1 MPVYEYSDSD
11 NNFFS
16 AETTDIQR
24 PEPKFGDEKLP
35 TWTEAL
41 NPFSEN
47 KVLSDVRDASF
58 RTDNTLGSYLAFT
71 SFNHFE
77 DVEGYNPFENEDE
90 LSGYE
95 GYADKFIHSGSPQE
109 TIAIKERINREIQDR
124 KLNTEAGGAGII
136 TSGIMSLL
144 DPVNWAA
151 MSLPFGTM
159 VRGGSIASTAGKFAL
174 ANAAGGTITE
184 AVLSS
189 TQQTRTVEES
199 LFNIGADAV
208 IGGILGSAA
217 QLVKNR
223 GKLGDSFKN
232 DLLGEQQI
240 QPQNIPN
247 NIPGDRSIGAAE
259 VFDTTLEQE
268 AMRGPSFI
276 NKTTSVSPTGRLGQ
290 SPSKASRQYNQQLA
304 ENNFTYEKNIEG
316 IATPAAV
323 ETKVRGYEALIYK
336 QVESTNDHFIAF
348 KKSGGIFNDKKLNYI
363 EFSEQVGDAMRNGDR
378 HAIPEIAEAARS
390 IRPIVES
397 TRDIMIELGILDKN
411 VKVSTAESYFPRIYK
426 FDKIISDRTKF
437 KKILADYLEETNQI
451 AVNKAQGSL
460 DKAVAGIERAENAR
474 PAADKL
480 GAEIREA
487 ESWSGKKTELL
498 SEVDKNI
505 RLIGEKQAVADELN
519 TLKGLDKQTKKQAK
533 RQSQL
538 ERKLSAIDS
547 AEQTLPKLQRHLE
560 ILDKPRQFR
569 NEHARLSRH
578 ANSLTRFDRRRQAA
592 MRRMEPMDREGLEA
606 AADDIINK
614 IIGAPS
620 GIVSRELIPDGLTK
634 HAGFTKAR
642 TLNIPDERIKD
653 FLESDVNYVMENY
666 IRQVAPEIELTK
678 QFGRVDMA
686 DQIKAITDDYSRMIS
701 EFRHPKRESIE
712 KKLAS
717 AKFDKDKA
725 KFAKQLDKIS
735 KEESKSR
742 AKLEK
747 RRDAD
752 LRDIRAMRDRL
763 LGTYGAPKD
772 PASFFVRAGRV
783 ARHVNFLRLLGGM
796 TLSSL
801 PDMARPIMQH
811 GLRSSLKPLGKMLTN
826 ISAMRIAKADL
837 REMGIGLEYVLSS
850 RSKAFADL
858 SDPYSRRSFLERGL
872 TWSSQKFGNLTL
884 MNQYTDV
891 MKMWTGLIT
900 QSKVLNA
907 AKAVAGGKKLSKKE
921 ITKLAHIGIDESML
935 HRIAEQYSRHGED
948 LDGLLTGHSHLWDDR
963 VVREAFQSA
972 ILKDVRTTVIT
983 PGIGDTPLMMSSE
996 LGKIVMQ
1003 FKTFF
1008 FATHNRALVSGIQS
1022 GDASFYYGALLQVG
1036 LGALVYVLKSML
1048 AGRDIN
1054 TEPAN
1059 LVKEGLDWSGMMGW
1073 LGEPNNVLE
1082 NLSGGTYGMSAL
1094 FGAPP
1099 ASRYQSRNGIGAL
1112 LGPTFDLGG
1121 DIKNITA
1128 GVLNG
1133 EFGDREVRSS
1143 RKLLPFQNL
1152 LYLAPLLNQVEDQ
1165 LK

>member
-1 MPVYEYSDSD
+1 MPIYEMEPERILPADVSAIQQPEPVYGD
-11 NNFFS
+11 N
-16 AETTDIQR
+16 
-24 PEPKFGDEKLP
+24 EKP
-35 TWTEAL
+35 SWYAPL
-41 NPFSEN
+41 NPLDDSNET
-47 KVLSDVRDASF
+47 KRLRDAAF
-58 RTDNTLGSYLAFT
+58 RIDNSVGSLIAT
-71 SFNHFE
+71 IPFNQFE
-77 DVEGYNPFENEDE
+77 AVEGYNPFEDDNT
-90 LSGYE
+90 LAGYE
-95 GYADKFIHSGSPQE
+95 DYADAFIHSQSPLE
-109 TIAIKERINREIQDR
+109 TSAIKQRIDRQIQDR
-124 KLNTEAGGAGII
+124 TLLAEAGGAGF
-136 TSGIMSLL
+136 TSSLAMGVI
-144 DPVNWAA
+144 DPINVAA
-151 MSLPFGTM
+151 TFIPGGLA
-159 VRGGSIASTAGKFAL
+159 VRGGSVARTAGTLAL
-174 ANAAGGTITE
+174 SNAGAG
-184 AVLSS
+184 VLSETALS
-189 TQQTRTVEES
+189 ATQETRTLTES
-199 LFNIGADAV
+199 ALNVTFDATL
-208 IGGILGSAA
+208 GGVMGSAI

-223 GKLGDSFKN
+223 GALAAKFRN
-232 DLLGEQQI
+232 DVIGEQQT

-247 NIPGDRSIGAAE
+247 NILGDRSIGAAE

-268 AMRGPSFI
+268 AIKGPSFV
-276 NKTTSVSPTGRLGQ
+276 NRTMNVSPVGRVAQ
-290 SPSKASRQYNQQLA
+290 SPSKIARQVNQQLA
-304 ENNFTYEKNIEG
+304 ENNFTYAKNEEG
-316 IATPAAV
+316 IASFGAV
-323 ETKVRGYEALIYK
+323 ETAVRRFDALVYK
-336 QVESTNDHFIAF
+336 QVESTRDYYKQYKQAART
-348 KKSGGIFNDKKLNYI
+348 GGDTRMSHI
-363 EFSEQVGDAMRNGDR
+363 EFSEAVGDAMRNGDQ
-378 HAIPEIAEAARS
+378 HAIPQVAEAARA
-390 IRPIVES
+390 IRPIVEQ
-397 TRDIMIELGILDKN
+397 TKNHMVELGILREG
-411 VKVSTAESYFPRIYK
+411 VKVTTAESYFPRIYK
-426 FDKIISDRTKF
+426 FDKILSDRSEF
-437 KKILADYLEETNQI
+437 KKVIADWLGETNQI

-474 PAADKL
+474 PAAEKL

-505 RLIGEKQAVADELN
+505 RLIGEKQAVTDELSA
-519 TLKGLDKQTKKQAK
+519 LRGLEKQTKKQAK
-533 RQSQL
+533 RQAQL

-592 MRRMEPMDREGLEA
+592 MRRMEPMAREELEA

-614 IIGAPS
+614 IIGAPA
-620 GIVSRELIPDGLTK
+620 GIVPGELIPDGLTK

-678 QFGRVDMA
+678 RFGRVDM
-686 DQIKAITDDYSRMIS
+686 DGQIKAITEDYNRLIS
-701 EFRHPKRESIE
+701 EAATPKE
-712 KKLAS
+712 
-717 AKFDKDKA
+717 
-725 KFAKQLDKIS
+725 
-735 KEESKSR
+735 R

-796 TLSSL
+796 TISSL

-811 GLRSSLKPLGKMLTN
+811 GLRSALKPLGKMMTD
-826 ISAMRIAKADL
+826 ISKMRIAKADL
-837 REMGIGLEYVLSS
+837 REMGIGLEYALSS
-850 RSKAFADL
+850 RSKVIADL
-858 SDPYSRRSFLERGL
+858 NDPYSRRSFLERGL
-872 TWSSQKFGNLTL
+872 EWSSQKFGNFTL
-884 MNQYTDV
+884 MNQYTDT
-891 MKMWTGLIT
+891 MKMWSGLIT

-907 AKAVAGGKKLSKKE
+907 ANAVAGGKKLSKKE

-935 HRIAEQYSRHGED
+935 HRIADQYSRHGED
-948 LDGLLTGHSHLWDDR
+948 LDGMLTGHSHLWDDR
-963 VVREAFQSA
+963 VVREVFQSA

-1036 LGALVYVLKSML
+1036 LGSLVYVLKSMM
-1048 AGRDIN
+1048 AGREIN
-1054 TEPAN
+1054 TDPAN

-1082 NLSGGTYGMSAL
+1082 NLSGGTYGMSAM
-1094 FGAPP
+1094 FGGPP

-1133 EFGDREVRSS
+1133 EFDDREVRSV

-1152 LYLAPLLNQVEDQ
+1152 FYLAPLLNQVEEQ
-1165 LK
+1165 MK

>member
-1 MPVYEYSDSD
+1 MPIYEMEPERILSADVNAIQQPEPVYGD
-11 NNFFS
+11 N
-16 AETTDIQR
+16 
-24 PEPKFGDEKLP
+24 EKP
-35 TWTEAL
+35 SWYAPL
-41 NPFSEN
+41 NPLDDSNET
-47 KVLSDVRDASF
+47 KRLRDAAF
-58 RTDNTLGSYLAFT
+58 RIDNSVGSLIAT
-71 SFNHFE
+71 IPFNQFE
-77 DVEGYNPFENEDE
+77 AVEGYNPFEDDNT
-90 LSGYE
+90 LAGYE
-95 GYADKFIHSGSPQE
+95 DYADAFIHSQSPLE
-109 TIAIKERINREIQDR
+109 TSAIKQRIDRQIQDR
-124 KLNTEAGGAGII
+124 TLLAEAGGAGF
-136 TSGIMSLL
+136 TSSLAMGVI
-144 DPVNWAA
+144 DPINVAA
-151 MSLPFGTM
+151 TFIPGGLA
-159 VRGGSIASTAGKFAL
+159 VRGGSVARTAGTLAL
-174 ANAAGGTITE
+174 SNAAAG
-184 AVLSS
+184 VLSETALS
-189 TQQTRTVEES
+189 ATQETRTLTES
-199 LFNIGADAV
+199 ALNVTFDATL
-208 IGGILGSAA
+208 GGVMGSAI

-223 GKLGDSFKN
+223 GALAAKFRN
-232 DLLGEQQI
+232 DVIGEQQT

-268 AMRGPSFI
+268 AIKGPSFV
-276 NKTTSVSPTGRLGQ
+276 NRTMNVSPVGRVAQ
-290 SPSKASRQYNQQLA
+290 SPSKIARQVNQQLA
-304 ENNFTYEKNIEG
+304 ENNFTYAKNEEG
-316 IATPAAV
+316 IASFGAV
-323 ETKVRGYEALIYK
+323 ETAVRRFDALVYK
-336 QVESTNDHFIAF
+336 QVESTRDYYKQYKQAART
-348 KKSGGIFNDKKLNYI
+348 GGDTRMSHI
-363 EFSEQVGDAMRNGDR
+363 EFSEAVGDAMRNGDQ
-378 HAIPEIAEAARS
+378 HAIPQVAEAARA
-390 IRPIVES
+390 IRPIVEQ
-397 TRDIMIELGILDKN
+397 TKDHMVELGILREG
-411 VKVSTAESYFPRIYK
+411 VKVTTAESYFPRIYK
-426 FDKIISDRTKF
+426 FDKILSDRSEF
-437 KKILADYLEETNQI
+437 KKVIADWLGETNQI

-505 RLIGEKQAVADELN
+505 RLIGEKQAVTDELSA
-519 TLKGLDKQTKKQAK
+519 LRGLEKQTKKQAK
-533 RQSQL
+533 RQAQL

-592 MRRMEPMDREGLEA
+592 MRRMEPMAREELEA

-614 IIGAPS
+614 IIGAPA
-620 GIVSRELIPDGLTK
+620 GIVPGELIPDGLTK

-678 QFGRVDMA
+678 RFGRVDM
-686 DQIKAITDDYSRMIS
+686 DGQIKAITEDYNRLIS
-701 EFRHPKRESIE
+701 E
-712 KKLAS
+712 A
-717 AKFDKDKA
+717 AT
-725 KFAKQLDKIS
+725 S
-735 KEESKSR
+735 KER

-772 PASFFVRAGRV
+772 PASFFIRAGRV

-796 TLSSL
+796 TISSL

-811 GLRSSLKPLGKMLTN
+811 GLRSALKPLGKMMTD
-826 ISAMRIAKADL
+826 ISKMRIAKADL
-837 REMGIGLEYVLSS
+837 REMGIGLEYALSS
-850 RSKAFADL
+850 RSKVIADL
-858 SDPYSRRSFLERGL
+858 NDPYSRRSFLERGL
-872 TWSSQKFGNLTL
+872 EWSSQKFGNFTL
-884 MNQYTDV
+884 MNQYTDT
-891 MKMWTGLIT
+891 MKMWSGLIT

-935 HRIAEQYSRHGED
+935 HRIADQYSRHGED
-948 LDGLLTGHSHLWDDR
+948 LDGLLTGHSHMWDDR

-1036 LGALVYVLKSML
+1036 LGSLVYVLKSMM
-1048 AGRDIN
+1048 AGREIN
-1054 TEPAN
+1054 IDPAN

-1082 NLSGGTYGMSAL
+1082 NLSGGTYGMSAM
-1094 FGAPP
+1094 FGGPP

-1133 EFGDREVRSS
+1133 EFDDREVRSV

-1152 LYLAPLLNQVEDQ
+1152 FYLAPLLNQVEEQ
-1165 LK
+1165 MK

>member
-1 MPVYEYSDSD
+1 MPIYEMEPERILPADVNAIQQPEAVYGD
-11 NNFFS
+11 N
-16 AETTDIQR
+16 
-24 PEPKFGDEKLP
+24 EKP
-35 TWTEAL
+35 SWYAPL
-41 NPFSEN
+41 NPLDDSNET
-47 KVLSDVRDASF
+47 KRLRDAAF
-58 RTDNTLGSYLAFT
+58 RIDNSVGSLIAT
-71 SFNHFE
+71 IPFNQFE
-77 DVEGYNPFENEDE
+77 AVEGYNPFENDNT
-90 LSGYE
+90 LAGYE
-95 GYADKFIHSGSPQE
+95 DYADAFIHSQSPLE
-109 TIAIKERINREIQDR
+109 TSAIKQRIDRQIQDR
-124 KLNTEAGGAGII
+124 TLLAEAGGAGF
-136 TSGIMSLL
+136 TSSLAMGVI
-144 DPVNWAA
+144 DPINVAA
-151 MSLPFGTM
+151 TFIPGGLA
-159 VRGGSIASTAGKFAL
+159 VRGGSVARTAGTLAL
-174 ANAAGGTITE
+174 SNAAAG
-184 AVLSS
+184 VLSETALS
-189 TQQTRTVEES
+189 ATQETRTLTES
-199 LFNIGADAV
+199 ALNVAFDATL
-208 IGGILGSAA
+208 GGVMGSAI

-223 GKLGDSFKN
+223 GALVAKFRN
-232 DLLGEQQI
+232 DVIGEQQT

-268 AMRGPSFI
+268 AIKGPSFV
-276 NKTTSVSPTGRLGQ
+276 NRTMNVSPVGRVAQ
-290 SPSKASRQYNQQLA
+290 SPSKIARQVNQQLA
-304 ENNFTYEKNIEG
+304 ENNFTYAKNEEG
-316 IATPAAV
+316 IASFGAV
-323 ETKVRGYEALIYK
+323 ETAVRRFDSLIYK
-336 QVESTNDHFIAF
+336 QVESTRDYYKQYKQAART
-348 KKSGGIFNDKKLNYI
+348 GGDTRMSHI
-363 EFSEQVGDAMRNGDR
+363 EFSEAVGDAMRNGDQ
-378 HAIPEIAEAARS
+378 HAIPQVAEAARA
-390 IRPIVES
+390 IRPIFEQTKDV
-397 TRDIMIELGILDKN
+397 MVELGILREG
-411 VKVSTAESYFPRIYK
+411 VKVTTAESYFPRMFK
-426 FDKIISDRTKF
+426 FDMITSNRTKL
-437 KKILADYLEETNQI
+437 KTELSTWISEVNTAT
-451 AVNKAQGSL
+451 VNKAQGSL

-498 SEVDKNI
+498 SEVDKNV
-505 RLIGEKQAVADELN
+505 RLIGEKQAVADELSA
-519 TLKGLDKQTKKQAK
+519 LRGLDKQTKKQAK
-533 RQSQL
+533 RQAQL

-592 MRRMEPMDREGLEA
+592 MRRMTPLEKEEADA

-614 IIGAPS
+614 IIGAPA

-678 QFGRVDMA
+678 RFGRVDM
-686 DQIKAITDDYSRMIS
+686 DGQIKAITEDYNRLIS
-701 EFRHPKRESIE
+701 EAATPKE
-712 KKLAS
+712 
-717 AKFDKDKA
+717 
-725 KFAKQLDKIS
+725 
-735 KEESKSR
+735 R

-747 RRDAD
+747 RREAD

-796 TLSSL
+796 TISSL

-811 GLRSSLKPLGKMLTN
+811 GLRSSLKSLGKMLTD
-826 ISAMRIAKADL
+826 ISAQRIAKADL
-837 REMGIGLEYVLSS
+837 REMGIGLEYALSS
-850 RSKAFADL
+850 RSKVIADL
-858 SDPYSRRSFLERGL
+858 NDPYSRRTFLERGL
-872 TWSSQKFGNLTL
+872 EWSSQKFGNFTL
-884 MNQYTDV
+884 MNQYTDT
-891 MKMWTGLIT
+891 MKMWSGVTT

-907 AKAVAGGKKLSKKE
+907 ANRVAGGKKLSKKE

-935 HRIAEQYSRHGED
+935 RRIAEQYSRHGED
-948 LDGLLTGHSHLWDDR
+948 LGGMLTGHSHLWDDR
-963 VVREAFQSA
+963 VVREAFQNA
-972 ILKDVRTTVIT
+972 VLKDVRTTVIT

-1036 LGALVYVLKSML
+1036 LGSLVYVLKSMM
-1048 AGRDIN
+1048 AGREIN
-1054 TEPAN
+1054 TDPAN

-1082 NLSGGTYGMSAL
+1082 NLSGGTYGMSAM
-1094 FGAPP
+1094 FGGPP

-1133 EFGDREVRSS
+1133 EFDDREVRSV

-1152 LYLAPLLNQVEDQ
+1152 FYLAPLLNQVEEQ
-1165 LK
+1165 MK

>member
-1 MPVYEYSDSD
+1 MPIYEMEPERILPADVNAMQQPEPVYG
-11 NNFFS
+11 NN
-16 AETTDIQR
+16 
-24 PEPKFGDEKLP
+24 EKP
-35 TWTEAL
+35 SWYAPL
-41 NPFSEN
+41 NPLDDSNET
-47 KVLSDVRDASF
+47 KRLRDAAF
-58 RTDNTLGSYLAFT
+58 RIDNSVGSLIAT
-71 SFNHFE
+71 IPFNQFE
-77 DVEGYNPFENEDE
+77 AVEGYNPFEDDNT
-90 LSGYE
+90 LAGYE
-95 GYADKFIHSGSPQE
+95 DYADAFIHSQSPLE
-109 TIAIKERINREIQDR
+109 TSAIKQRIDRQIQDR
-124 KLNTEAGGAGII
+124 TLLAEAGGAGF
-136 TSGIMSLL
+136 TSSLAMGVI
-144 DPVNWAA
+144 DPINVAA
-151 MSLPFGTM
+151 TFIPGGLA
-159 VRGGSIASTAGKFAL
+159 VRGGSVARTAGTLAL
-174 ANAAGGTITE
+174 SNAGAG
-184 AVLSS
+184 VLSETALS
-189 TQQTRTVEES
+189 ATQETRTLTES
-199 LFNIGADAV
+199 ALNVTFDATL
-208 IGGILGSAA
+208 GGVMGSAI

-223 GKLGDSFKN
+223 GALAAKFRN
-232 DLLGEQQI
+232 DVIGEQQT

-268 AMRGPSFI
+268 AIKGPSFV
-276 NKTTSVSPTGRLGQ
+276 NRTMNVSPVGRVAQ
-290 SPSKASRQYNQQLA
+290 SPSKIARQVNQQLA
-304 ENNFTYEKNIEG
+304 ENNFTYAKNEEG
-316 IATPAAV
+316 IASFGAV
-323 ETKVRGYEALIYK
+323 ETAVRRFDALVYK
-336 QVESTNDHFIAF
+336 QVESTRDYYKQYKQAART
-348 KKSGGIFNDKKLNYI
+348 GGDTRMNHI
-363 EFSEQVGDAMRNGDR
+363 EFSEAVGDAMRNGDQ
-378 HAIPEIAEAARS
+378 HAIPQVAEAARA
-390 IRPIVES
+390 IRPIVEQ
-397 TRDIMIELGILDKN
+397 TKNHMVELGILREG
-411 VKVSTAESYFPRIYK
+411 VKVTTAESYFPRIYK
-426 FDKIISDRTKF
+426 FDKILSDRSEF
-437 KKILADYLEETNQI
+437 KKVIADWLGETNQI

-474 PAADKL
+474 PAAEKL

-505 RLIGEKQAVADELN
+505 RLIGEKQAVADELSA
-519 TLKGLDKQTKKQAK
+519 LRGLDKQTKKQAK
-533 RQSQL
+533 RQAQL

-614 IIGAPS
+614 IIGAPA
-620 GIVSRELIPDGLTK
+620 GIVPGELIPDGLTK

-678 QFGRVDMA
+678 RFGRVDM
-686 DQIKAITDDYSRMIS
+686 DGQIKAITEDYNRLIS
-701 EFRHPKRESIE
+701 EAATPKE
-712 KKLAS
+712 
-717 AKFDKDKA
+717 
-725 KFAKQLDKIS
+725 
-735 KEESKSR
+735 R

-772 PASFFVRAGRV
+772 PSSFFVRAGRV

-796 TLSSL
+796 TISSL

-811 GLRSSLKPLGKMLTN
+811 GLRSALKPLGKMMTD
-826 ISAMRIAKADL
+826 ISKMRIAKADL
-837 REMGIGLEYVLSS
+837 REMGIGLEYALSS
-850 RSKAFADL
+850 RSKVIADL
-858 SDPYSRRSFLERGL
+858 NDPYSRRSFLERGL
-872 TWSSQKFGNLTL
+872 EWSSQKFGNFTL
-884 MNQYTDV
+884 MNQYTDT
-891 MKMWTGLIT
+891 MKMWSGLIT

-907 AKAVAGGKKLSKKE
+907 ANAIAGGKKLSKKE

-935 HRIAEQYSRHGED
+935 HRIADQYSRHGED

-1036 LGALVYVLKSML
+1036 LGSLVYVLKSMM
-1048 AGRDIN
+1048 AGREIN
-1054 TEPAN
+1054 TDPAN

-1082 NLSGGTYGMSAL
+1082 NLSGGTYGMSAM
-1094 FGAPP
+1094 FGGPP

-1133 EFGDREVRSS
+1133 EFDDREVRSV

-1152 LYLAPLLNQVEDQ
+1152 FYLAPLLNQVEDQ

>member
-1 MPVYEYSDSD
+1 MPIYEMEPERILPADVSAIQQPEPVYGD
-11 NNFFS
+11 N
-16 AETTDIQR
+16 
-24 PEPKFGDEKLP
+24 EKP
-35 TWTEAL
+35 SWYAPL
-41 NPFSEN
+41 NPLDDSNET
-47 KVLSDVRDASF
+47 KRLRDAAF
-58 RTDNTLGSYLAFT
+58 RIDNSVGSLIAT
-71 SFNHFE
+71 IPFNQFE
-77 DVEGYNPFENEDE
+77 AVEGYNPFEDDNT
-90 LSGYE
+90 LAGYE
-95 GYADKFIHSGSPQE
+95 DYADAFIHSQSPLE
-109 TIAIKERINREIQDR
+109 TSAIKQRIDRQIQDR
-124 KLNTEAGGAGII
+124 KLLAEAGGAGF
-136 TSGIMSLL
+136 TSSLAMGVI
-144 DPVNWAA
+144 DPINVAA
-151 MSLPFGTM
+151 TFIPGGLA
-159 VRGGSIASTAGKFAL
+159 VRGGSVARTAGTLAL
-174 ANAAGGTITE
+174 SNAGAG
-184 AVLSS
+184 VLSETALS
-189 TQQTRTVEES
+189 ATQETRTLTES
-199 LFNIGADAV
+199 ALNVTFDATL
-208 IGGILGSAA
+208 GGVMGSAI

-223 GKLGDSFKN
+223 GALAAKFRN
-232 DLLGEQQI
+232 DVIGEQQT

-268 AMRGPSFI
+268 TIKGPSFV
-276 NKTTSVSPTGRLGQ
+276 NRTMNVSPVGRVAQ
-290 SPSKASRQYNQQLA
+290 SPSKIARQVNQQLA
-304 ENNFTYEKNIEG
+304 ENNFTYAKNEEG
-316 IATPAAV
+316 IASFGAV
-323 ETKVRGYEALIYK
+323 ETAVRRFDALVYK
-336 QVESTNDHFIAF
+336 QVESTRDYYKQYKQAART
-348 KKSGGIFNDKKLNYI
+348 GGDTRMSHI
-363 EFSEQVGDAMRNGDR
+363 EFSEAVGDAMRNGDQ
-378 HAIPEIAEAARS
+378 HAIPQVAEAARA
-390 IRPIVES
+390 IRPIVEQ
-397 TRDIMIELGILDKN
+397 TKNHMVELGILREG
-411 VKVSTAESYFPRIYK
+411 VKVTTAESYFPRIYK
-426 FDKIISDRTKF
+426 FDKILSDRSEF
-437 KKILADYLEETNQI
+437 KKVIADWLGETNQI

-474 PAADKL
+474 PAAEKL

-505 RLIGEKQAVADELN
+505 RLIGEKQAVADELSA
-519 TLKGLDKQTKKQAK
+519 LRRLDKQTKKQAK
-533 RQSQL
+533 RQAQL

-569 NEHARLSRH
+569 NEHARLSRY

-614 IIGAPS
+614 IIGAPA
-620 GIVSRELIPDGLTK
+620 GIVPGELIPDGLTK

-678 QFGRVDMA
+678 RFGRVDM
-686 DQIKAITDDYSRMIS
+686 DGQIKAITEDYNRLIS
-701 EFRHPKRESIE
+701 EAATPKE
-712 KKLAS
+712 
-717 AKFDKDKA
+717 
-725 KFAKQLDKIS
+725 
-735 KEESKSR
+735 R

-747 RRDAD
+747 RREAD

-796 TLSSL
+796 TISSL

-811 GLRSSLKPLGKMLTN
+811 GLRSALKPLGKMMTD
-826 ISAMRIAKADL
+826 ISKMRIAKADL
-837 REMGIGLEYVLSS
+837 REMGIGLEYALSS
-850 RSKAFADL
+850 RSKVIADL
-858 SDPYSRRSFLERGL
+858 NDPYSRRSFLERRL
-872 TWSSQKFGNLTL
+872 EWSSQKFGNFTL
-884 MNQYTDV
+884 MNQYTDS
-891 MKMWTGLIT
+891 MKMWSGLIT

-907 AKAVAGGKKLSKKE
+907 ANAVAGGKKLSKKE
-921 ITKLAHIGIDESML
+921 VTKLAHIGIDESML
-935 HRIAEQYSRHGED
+935 HRIADQYSRHGED

-963 VVREAFQSA
+963 VVLEAFQSA
-972 ILKDVRTTVIT
+972 ILKDIRTTVIT

-1036 LGALVYVLKSML
+1036 LGSLVYVLKSMM
-1048 AGRDIN
+1048 AGREIN
-1054 TEPAN
+1054 SDPAN

-1082 NLSGGTYGMSAL
+1082 NLSGGTYGMSTM
-1094 FGAPP
+1094 FGGPP

-1133 EFGDREVRSS
+1133 EFDDREVRSV

-1152 LYLAPLLNQVEDQ
+1152 FYLAPLLNQVEEQ
-1165 LK
+1165 MK

>member
-1 MPVYEYSDSD
+1 
-11 NNFFS
+11 
-16 AETTDIQR
+16 
-24 PEPKFGDEKLP
+24 
-35 TWTEAL
+35 L
-41 NPFSEN
+41 NVAF
-47 KVLSDVRDASF
+47 DA
-58 RTDNTLGSYLAFT
+58 TLGG
-71 SFNHFE
+71 
-77 DVEGYNPFENEDE
+77 V
-90 LSGYE
+90 
-95 GYADKFIHSGSPQE
+95 
-109 TIAIKERINREIQDR
+109 
-124 KLNTEAGGAGII
+124 
-136 TSGIMSLL
+136 M
-144 DPVNWAA
+144 
-151 MSLPFGTM
+151 
-159 VRGGSIASTAGKFAL
+159 
-174 ANAAGGTITE
+174 
-184 AVLSS
+184 
-189 TQQTRTVEES
+189 
-199 LFNIGADAV
+199 
-208 IGGILGSAA
+208 GSAI

-223 GKLGDSFKN
+223 GALAAKFRN
-232 DLLGEQQI
+232 DVIGEQQT

-268 AMRGPSFI
+268 AIKGPSFV
-276 NKTTSVSPTGRLGQ
+276 NRTMNVSPVGRVAQ
-290 SPSKASRQYNQQLA
+290 SPSKIARQVNQQLA
-304 ENNFTYEKNIEG
+304 ENNFTYAKNTEG
-316 IATPAAV
+316 IASFDAA
-323 ETKVRGYEALIYK
+323 ETAVRRFDALIYK
-336 QVESTNDHFIAF
+336 QVESTKDHYRQYKQAART
-348 KKSGGIFNDKKLNYI
+348 GGDTRMSHI
-363 EFSEQVGDAMRNGDR
+363 EFSEAVGDAMRNGDQ
-378 HAIPEIAEAARS
+378 HAIPQVAEAARA
-390 IRPIVES
+390 IRPIVEQ
-397 TRDIMIELGILDKN
+397 TKDQMIELGILREG
-411 VKVSTAESYFPRIYK
+411 VKVTTADSYFPRIYK
-426 FDKIISDRTKF
+426 FDKILSDRTAF
-437 KKILADYLEETNQI
+437 KKIIADWLGETNQV

-474 PAADKL
+474 PAAEKL

-505 RLIGEKQAVADELN
+505 RLIGEKQAVADELSA
-519 TLKGLDKQTKKQAK
+519 LRRFDKQTKKQAK
-533 RQSQL
+533 RQAQL

-569 NEHARLSRH
+569 NEHAKLTRH

-614 IIGAPS
+614 IIGAPA
-620 GIVSRELIPDGLTK
+620 GIVPGELIPDGLTK

-678 QFGRVDMA
+678 RFGRVDM
-686 DQIKAITDDYSRMIS
+686 DGQIKAITEDYNRLIS
-701 EFRHPKRESIE
+701 EAATPKE
-712 KKLAS
+712 
-717 AKFDKDKA
+717 
-725 KFAKQLDKIS
+725 
-735 KEESKSR
+735 R

-747 RRDAD
+747 RREAD

-796 TLSSL
+796 TISSL

-811 GLRSSLKPLGKMLTN
+811 GLRSSLKSLGKMLTD
-826 ISAMRIAKADL
+826 ISAQRIAKADL
-837 REMGIGLEYVLSS
+837 REMGIGLEYALSS
-850 RSKAFADL
+850 RSKVIADL
-858 SDPYSRRSFLERGL
+858 NDPYSRRSFLERGL
-872 TWSSQKFGNLTL
+872 EWSSQKFGNFTL
-884 MNQYTDV
+884 MNQYTDT
-891 MKMWTGLIT
+891 MKMWSGVTT

-907 AKAVAGGKKLSKKE
+907 ANRVAGGKKLSKKE

-935 HRIAEQYSRHGED
+935 RRIAEQYSRHGED
-948 LDGLLTGHSHLWDDR
+948 LGGMLTGHSHLWDDR
-963 VVREAFQSA
+963 VVREAFQNA
-972 ILKDVRTTVIT
+972 VLKDVRTTVIT

-1036 LGALVYVLKSML
+1036 LGSLVYVLKSMM
-1048 AGRDIN
+1048 AGREIN
-1054 TEPAN
+1054 TDPAN

-1082 NLSGGTYGMSAL
+1082 NLSGGTYGMSAM
-1094 FGAPP
+1094 FGGPP

-1133 EFGDREVRSS
+1133 EFDDREVRSV

-1152 LYLAPLLNQVEDQ
+1152 FYLAPLLNQVEEQ

>member
-1 MPVYEYSDSD
+1 MPIYEMEPERILPADVNAIQQPEPVYGD
-11 NNFFS
+11 N
-16 AETTDIQR
+16 
-24 PEPKFGDEKLP
+24 EKP
-35 TWTEAL
+35 SWYAPL
-41 NPFSEN
+41 NPLDDSNET
-47 KVLSDVRDASF
+47 KRLRDAAF
-58 RTDNTLGSYLAFT
+58 RIDNSVGSLIAT
-71 SFNHFE
+71 MPFNQFE
-77 DVEGYNPFENEDE
+77 AVDGYNPFEDDNT
-90 LSGYE
+90 LAGYE
-95 GYADKFIHSGSPQE
+95 DYADAFIHSQSPLE
-109 TIAIKERINREIQDR
+109 TSAIKQRIDRQIQDR
-124 KLNTEAGGAGII
+124 KLLAEAGGAGF
-136 TSGIMSLL
+136 TSSLAMGVI
-144 DPVNWAA
+144 DPINVAA
-151 MSLPFGTM
+151 TFIPGGLA
-159 VRGGSIASTAGKFAL
+159 VRGGSVARTAGTLAL
-174 ANAAGGTITE
+174 SNAGAG
-184 AVLSS
+184 VLSETALS
-189 TQQTRTVEES
+189 ATQETRTLTES
-199 LFNIGADAV
+199 ALNVAFDATL
-208 IGGILGSAA
+208 GGVMGSAI
-217 QLVKNR
+217 QMVKNR
-223 GKLGDSFKN
+223 GALAAKFRN
-232 DLLGEQQI
+232 DVIGEQQT

-268 AMRGPSFI
+268 AIKGPSFV
-276 NKTTSVSPTGRLGQ
+276 NRTMNVSPVGRVAQ
-290 SPSKASRQYNQQLA
+290 SPSKIARQVNQQLA
-304 ENNFTYEKNIEG
+304 ENNFTYAKNEEG
-316 IATPAAV
+316 IASFGAV
-323 ETKVRGYEALIYK
+323 ETAVRRFDALVYK
-336 QVESTNDHFIAF
+336 QVESTRDYYKQYKQAART
-348 KKSGGIFNDKKLNYI
+348 GGDTRMSHI
-363 EFSEQVGDAMRNGDR
+363 EFSEAVGDAMRNGDQ
-378 HAIPEIAEAARS
+378 HAIPQVAEAARA
-390 IRPIVES
+390 IRPIVEQ
-397 TRDIMIELGILDKN
+397 TKNHMVELGILREG
-411 VKVSTAESYFPRIYK
+411 VKVTTAESYFPRIYK
-426 FDKIISDRTKF
+426 FDKILSDRSEF
-437 KKILADYLEETNQI
+437 KKVIADWLGETNQI

-474 PAADKL
+474 PAAEKL

-498 SEVDKNI
+498 SEVDNNI
-505 RLIGEKQAVADELN
+505 RLIGEKQAVTDELS
-519 TLKGLDKQTKKQAK
+519 TLIGLEKQTRKQAK
-533 RQSQL
+533 RQAQL

-592 MRRMEPMDREGLEA
+592 MRRMEPMAREELEA

-614 IIGAPS
+614 IIGAPA
-620 GIVSRELIPDGLTK
+620 GIVPGELIPDGLTK

-678 QFGRVDMA
+678 RFGRVDM
-686 DQIKAITDDYSRMIS
+686 DGQIKAITEDYNRLIS
-701 EFRHPKRESIE
+701 EAATPKE
-712 KKLAS
+712 
-717 AKFDKDKA
+717 
-725 KFAKQLDKIS
+725 
-735 KEESKSR
+735 R

-772 PASFFVRAGRV
+772 PSSFFVRAGRV

-796 TLSSL
+796 TISSL

-811 GLRSSLKPLGKMLTN
+811 GLRSALKPLGKMMTD
-826 ISAMRIAKADL
+826 ISKMRIAKADL
-837 REMGIGLEYVLSS
+837 REMGIGLEYALSS
-850 RSKAFADL
+850 RSKVIADL
-858 SDPYSRRSFLERGL
+858 NDPYSRRSFLERGL
-872 TWSSQKFGNLTL
+872 EWSSQKFGNFTL
-884 MNQYTDV
+884 MNQYTDT
-891 MKMWTGLIT
+891 MKMWSGLIT

-907 AKAVAGGKKLSKKE
+907 ANAIAGGKKLSKKE

-935 HRIAEQYSRHGED
+935 HRIADQYSRHGED
-948 LDGLLTGHSHLWDDR
+948 LDGLLTGRSHLWDDR
-963 VVREAFQSA
+963 VVREVFQSA

-1036 LGALVYVLKSML
+1036 LGSLVYVLKSMM
-1048 AGRDIN
+1048 AGREIN
-1054 TEPAN
+1054 TDPAN

-1082 NLSGGTYGMSAL
+1082 NLSGGTYGMSAM
-1094 FGAPP
+1094 FGGPP

-1133 EFGDREVRSS
+1133 EFDDREVRSV

-1152 LYLAPLLNQVEDQ
+1152 FYLAPLLNQVEEQ
-1165 LK
+1165 MK

>member
-1 MPVYEYSDSD
+1 MPIYEMEPERILPADVNAIQQPEAVYGD
-11 NNFFS
+11 N
-16 AETTDIQR
+16 
-24 PEPKFGDEKLP
+24 EKP
-35 TWTEAL
+35 SWYAPL
-41 NPFSEN
+41 NPLDDSNET
-47 KVLSDVRDASF
+47 KRLRDAAF
-58 RTDNTLGSYLAFT
+58 RIDNSVGSLIAT
-71 SFNHFE
+71 IPFNQFE
-77 DVEGYNPFENEDE
+77 AVEGYNPFEDNNT
-90 LSGYE
+90 LAGYE
-95 GYADKFIHSGSPQE
+95 DYADAFIYSQSPLE
-109 TIAIKERINREIQDR
+109 TSAIKQRIDRQIQDR
-124 KLNTEAGGAGII
+124 TLLAEAGGAGF
-136 TSGIMSLL
+136 TSSLAMGVI
-144 DPVNWAA
+144 DPINVAA
-151 MSLPFGTM
+151 TFIPGGLA
-159 VRGGSIASTAGKFAL
+159 VRGGSVARTAGTLAL
-174 ANAAGGTITE
+174 SNAAAGVASE
-184 AVLSS
+184 VALSN
-189 TQQTRTVEES
+189 TQETRTLTES
-199 LFNIGADAV
+199 ALNVAFDATL
-208 IGGILGSAA
+208 GGVMGSAI

-223 GKLGDSFKN
+223 GALASKFRN
-232 DLLGEQQI
+232 DVIGEQQT
-240 QPQNIPN
+240 QSQNIPN

-268 AMRGPSFI
+268 AIKGPSFV
-276 NKTTSVSPTGRLGQ
+276 NRTMNVSPVGRVAQ
-290 SPSKASRQYNQQLA
+290 SPSKIARQVNQQLT
-304 ENNFTYEKNIEG
+304 ENNFTYAKNEEG
-316 IATPAAV
+316 IASFGAV
-323 ETKVRGYEALIYK
+323 ETAVRRFDALIYK
-336 QVESTNDHFIAF
+336 QVESTRDYYKQYKQAART
-348 KKSGGIFNDKKLNYI
+348 GGDTRMSHI
-363 EFSEQVGDAMRNGDR
+363 EFSEAVGDAMRNGDQ
-378 HAIPEIAEAARS
+378 HAIPQVAEAARA
-390 IRPIVES
+390 IRPIVEQ
-397 TRDIMIELGILDKN
+397 TKNHMVELGILREG
-411 VKVSTAESYFPRIYK
+411 VKVTTAESYFPRIYK
-426 FDKIISDRTKF
+426 FDKILSDRSEF
-437 KKILADYLEETNQI
+437 KKVIADWLGETNQI

-460 DKAVAGIERAENAR
+460 DKAVSGIERAENAR

-498 SEVDKNI
+498 SEVDKNV
-505 RLIGEKQAVADELN
+505 RLIGEKQAIADELSA
-519 TLKGLDKQTKKQAK
+519 LRGLEKQTKKQAK
-533 RQSQL
+533 RQAQL

-547 AEQTLPKLQRHLE
+547 AEQKLPKLQRHLE

-578 ANSLTRFDRRRQAA
+578 VNSLTRFDRRRQAA

-614 IIGAPS
+614 IIGAPA
-620 GIVSRELIPDGLTK
+620 GIVPGELIPDGLTK

-678 QFGRVDMA
+678 RFGRVDM
-686 DQIKAITDDYSRMIS
+686 DGQIKAITEDYNRLIS
-701 EFRHPKRESIE
+701 EAATPKE
-712 KKLAS
+712 
-717 AKFDKDKA
+717 
-725 KFAKQLDKIS
+725 
-735 KEESKSR
+735 R

-796 TLSSL
+796 TISSL

-811 GLRSSLKPLGKMLTN
+811 GLRSALKPLGKMMTD
-826 ISAMRIAKADL
+826 ISKMRIAKADL
-837 REMGIGLEYVLSS
+837 REMGIGLEYALSS
-850 RSKAFADL
+850 RSKVIADL
-858 SDPYSRRSFLERGL
+858 NDPYSRRSFLERGL
-872 TWSSQKFGNLTL
+872 EWSSQKFGNFTL
-884 MNQYTDV
+884 MNQYTDT
-891 MKMWTGLIT
+891 MKMWSGLIT

-907 AKAVAGGKKLSKKE
+907 AKVVAGGKKLSKKE

-935 HRIAEQYSRHGED
+935 HRIADQYSRHGED

-963 VVREAFQSA
+963 VVRETFQSA

-1036 LGALVYVLKSML
+1036 LGSLVYVLKSMM
-1048 AGRDIN
+1048 AGREIN
-1054 TEPAN
+1054 TDPAN

-1082 NLSGGTYGMSAL
+1082 NLSGGTYGMSAM
-1094 FGAPP
+1094 FGGPP

-1133 EFGDREVRSS
+1133 EFDDREVRSV

-1152 LYLAPLLNQVEDQ
+1152 FYLAPLLNQIEEQ
-1165 LK
+1165 MK

>member
-1 MPVYEYSDSD
+1 MPIYEMEPERILPADVNAIQQPEPVYGD
-11 NNFFS
+11 N
-16 AETTDIQR
+16 
-24 PEPKFGDEKLP
+24 EKP
-35 TWTEAL
+35 SWYAPL
-41 NPFSEN
+41 NPLDDSNET
-47 KVLSDVRDASF
+47 KRLRDAAF
-58 RTDNTLGSYLAFT
+58 RIDNSVGSLIAT
-71 SFNHFE
+71 MPFNQFE
-77 DVEGYNPFENEDE
+77 AVDGYNPFEDDNT
-90 LSGYE
+90 LAGYE
-95 GYADKFIHSGSPQE
+95 DYADAFIHSQSPLE
-109 TIAIKERINREIQDR
+109 TSAIKQRIDRQIQDR
-124 KLNTEAGGAGII
+124 KLLAEAGGAGF
-136 TSGIMSLL
+136 TSSLAMGVI
-144 DPVNWAA
+144 DPINVAA
-151 MSLPFGTM
+151 TFIPGGLA
-159 VRGGSIASTAGKFAL
+159 VRGGSVARTAGTLAL
-174 ANAAGGTITE
+174 SNAGAG
-184 AVLSS
+184 VLSETALS
-189 TQQTRTVEES
+189 ATQETRTLTES
-199 LFNIGADAV
+199 ALNVTFDATL
-208 IGGILGSAA
+208 GGVMGSAI

-223 GKLGDSFKN
+223 GALAAKFRN
-232 DLLGEQQI
+232 DVIGEQQT

-268 AMRGPSFI
+268 AIKGPSFV
-276 NKTTSVSPTGRLGQ
+276 NRTMNVSPVGRVAQ
-290 SPSKASRQYNQQLA
+290 SPSKIARQVNQQLA
-304 ENNFTYEKNIEG
+304 ENNFTYAKNEEG
-316 IATPAAV
+316 IASFGAV
-323 ETKVRGYEALIYK
+323 ETAVRRFDALVYK
-336 QVESTNDHFIAF
+336 QVESTRDYYKQYKQAART
-348 KKSGGIFNDKKLNYI
+348 GGDTRMSHI
-363 EFSEQVGDAMRNGDR
+363 EFSEAVGDAMRNGDQ
-378 HAIPEIAEAARS
+378 HAIPQVAEAARA
-390 IRPIVES
+390 IRPIVEQ
-397 TRDIMIELGILDKN
+397 TKNHMVELGILREG
-411 VKVSTAESYFPRIYK
+411 VKVTTAESYFPRIYK
-426 FDKIISDRTKF
+426 FDKILSDRSEF
-437 KKILADYLEETNQI
+437 KKVIADWLGETNQI

-474 PAADKL
+474 PAAEKL

-505 RLIGEKQAVADELN
+505 RLIGEKQAVADEISALR
-519 TLKGLDKQTKKQAK
+519 GLDKQTKKQAK
-533 RQSQL
+533 RQAQL

-547 AEQTLPKLQRHLE
+547 AEQSLPKLQRHLE

-569 NEHARLSRH
+569 NEYARLSRH

-592 MRRMEPMDREGLEA
+592 MRRMEPMAREELEA

-614 IIGAPS
+614 IIGAPA
-620 GIVSRELIPDGLTK
+620 GIVPGELIPDGLTK

-678 QFGRVDMA
+678 RFGRVDM
-686 DQIKAITDDYSRMIS
+686 DGQIKAITEDYNRLIS
-701 EFRHPKRESIE
+701 EAATPKE
-712 KKLAS
+712 
-717 AKFDKDKA
+717 
-725 KFAKQLDKIS
+725 
-735 KEESKSR
+735 R

-772 PASFFVRAGRV
+772 PSSFFVRAGRV

-796 TLSSL
+796 TISSL

-811 GLRSSLKPLGKMLTN
+811 GLRSALKPLGKMMTD
-826 ISAMRIAKADL
+826 ISKMRIAKADL
-837 REMGIGLEYVLSS
+837 REMGIGLEYALSS
-850 RSKAFADL
+850 RSKVIADL
-858 SDPYSRRSFLERGL
+858 NDPYSRRSFLERGL
-872 TWSSQKFGNLTL
+872 EWSSQKFGNFTL
-884 MNQYTDV
+884 MNQYTDT
-891 MKMWTGLIT
+891 MKMWSGLIT

-907 AKAVAGGKKLSKKE
+907 ANAIAGGKKLSKKE

-935 HRIAEQYSRHGED
+935 HRIADQYSRHGED

-963 VVREAFQSA
+963 VVREVFQSA

-1036 LGALVYVLKSML
+1036 LGSLVYVLKSMM
-1048 AGRDIN
+1048 AGREIN
-1054 TEPAN
+1054 TDPAN

-1082 NLSGGTYGMSAL
+1082 NLSGGTYGMSAM
-1094 FGAPP
+1094 FGGPP

-1133 EFGDREVRSS
+1133 EFDDREVRSV

-1152 LYLAPLLNQVEDQ
+1152 FYLAPLLNQVEEQ
-1165 LK
+1165 MK

>member
-1 MPVYEYSDSD
+1 MPIYEMEPERILPADVNAMQQPEPVYG
-11 NNFFS
+11 NN
-16 AETTDIQR
+16 
-24 PEPKFGDEKLP
+24 EKLSWYAP
-35 TWTEAL
+35 L
-41 NPFSEN
+41 NPLDDSNET
-47 KVLSDVRDASF
+47 KRLRDAAF
-58 RTDNTLGSYLAFT
+58 RIDNSVGSLIAT
-71 SFNHFE
+71 IPFNQFE
-77 DVEGYNPFENEDE
+77 AVEGYNPFEDDNT
-90 LSGYE
+90 LAGYE
-95 GYADKFIHSGSPQE
+95 DYADAFIHSQSPLE
-109 TIAIKERINREIQDR
+109 TSAIKQRIDRQIQDR
-124 KLNTEAGGAGII
+124 TLLAEAGGAGF
-136 TSGIMSLL
+136 TSSLAMGVI
-144 DPVNWAA
+144 DPINVAA
-151 MSLPFGTM
+151 TFIPGGLA
-159 VRGGSIASTAGKFAL
+159 VRGGSVARTAGTLAL
-174 ANAAGGTITE
+174 SNAGAG
-184 AVLSS
+184 VLSETALS
-189 TQQTRTVEES
+189 ATQETRTLTES
-199 LFNIGADAV
+199 ALNVAFDATL
-208 IGGILGSAA
+208 GGVMGSAI

-223 GKLGDSFKN
+223 GALAAKFRN
-232 DLLGEQQI
+232 DVIGEQQT

-268 AMRGPSFI
+268 AIKGPSFV
-276 NKTTSVSPTGRLGQ
+276 NRTMNVSPVGRVAQ
-290 SPSKASRQYNQQLA
+290 SPSKIARQVNQQLA
-304 ENNFTYEKNIEG
+304 ENNFTYAKNEEG
-316 IATPAAV
+316 IASFGAV
-323 ETKVRGYEALIYK
+323 ETAVRRFDALVYK
-336 QVESTNDHFIAF
+336 QVESTRDYYKQYKQAART
-348 KKSGGIFNDKKLNYI
+348 GGDTRMSHI
-363 EFSEQVGDAMRNGDR
+363 EFSEAVGDAMRNGDQ
-378 HAIPEIAEAARS
+378 HAIPQVAEAARA
-390 IRPIVES
+390 IRPIVEQ
-397 TRDIMIELGILDKN
+397 TKNHMVELGILREG
-411 VKVSTAESYFPRIYK
+411 VKVTTAESYFPRIYK
-426 FDKIISDRTKF
+426 FDKILSDRSEF
-437 KKILADYLEETNQI
+437 KKVIADWLGETNQI

-474 PAADKL
+474 PAVDKL

-505 RLIGEKQAVADELN
+505 RLIGEKQAVTDELSA
-519 TLKGLDKQTKKQAK
+519 LRGSDKQTKKQAK
-533 RQSQL
+533 RQAQL

-569 NEHARLSRH
+569 NEHARLSRY

-614 IIGAPS
+614 IIGAPA
-620 GIVSRELIPDGLTK
+620 GIVPGELIPDGLTK

-678 QFGRVDMA
+678 RFGRVDM
-686 DQIKAITDDYSRMIS
+686 DGQIKAITEDYNRLIS
-701 EFRHPKRESIE
+701 EAATPKE
-712 KKLAS
+712 
-717 AKFDKDKA
+717 
-725 KFAKQLDKIS
+725 
-735 KEESKSR
+735 R

-772 PASFFVRAGRV
+772 PSSFFVRAGRV

-796 TLSSL
+796 TISSL

-811 GLRSSLKPLGKMLTN
+811 GLRSALKPLGKMMTD
-826 ISAMRIAKADL
+826 ISKMRIAKADL
-837 REMGIGLEYVLSS
+837 REMGIGLEYALSS
-850 RSKAFADL
+850 RSKVIADL
-858 SDPYSRRSFLERGL
+858 NDPYSRRSFLERGL
-872 TWSSQKFGNLTL
+872 EWSSQKFGNFTL
-884 MNQYTDV
+884 MNQYTDT
-891 MKMWTGLIT
+891 MKMWSGLIT

-907 AKAVAGGKKLSKKE
+907 ANAVAGGKKLSKKE

-935 HRIAEQYSRHGED
+935 HRIAGQYSRHGED

-1036 LGALVYVLKSML
+1036 LGSLVYVLKSMM
-1048 AGRDIN
+1048 AGREIN
-1054 TEPAN
+1054 TDPAN

-1082 NLSGGTYGMSAL
+1082 NLSGGTYGMSAM
-1094 FGAPP
+1094 FGGPP

-1133 EFGDREVRSS
+1133 EFDDREVRSV

-1152 LYLAPLLNQVEDQ
+1152 FYLAPLLNQVEEQ
-1165 LK
+1165 MK

>member
-1 MPVYEYSDSD
+1 MPIYEMEPERILSADVNAMQQPEPVYG
-11 NNFFS
+11 NN
-16 AETTDIQR
+16 
-24 PEPKFGDEKLP
+24 EKLSWYAP
-35 TWTEAL
+35 L
-41 NPFSEN
+41 NPLDDSNET
-47 KVLSDVRDASF
+47 KRLRDAAF
-58 RTDNTLGSYLAFT
+58 RIDNSVGSLIAT
-71 SFNHFE
+71 IPFNQFE
-77 DVEGYNPFENEDE
+77 AVEGYNPFEDDNT
-90 LSGYE
+90 LAGYE
-95 GYADKFIHSGSPQE
+95 DYADAFIHSQSPLE
-109 TIAIKERINREIQDR
+109 TSAIKQRIDRQIQDR
-124 KLNTEAGGAGII
+124 TLLAEAGGAGF
-136 TSGIMSLL
+136 TSSLAMGVI
-144 DPVNWAA
+144 DPINVAA
-151 MSLPFGTM
+151 TFIPGGLA
-159 VRGGSIASTAGKFAL
+159 VRGGSVARTAGTLAL
-174 ANAAGGTITE
+174 SNAGAG
-184 AVLSS
+184 VLSETALS
-189 TQQTRTVEES
+189 ATQETRTLTES
-199 LFNIGADAV
+199 ALNVAFDATL
-208 IGGILGSAA
+208 GGVMGSAI

-223 GKLGDSFKN
+223 GALSAKFRN
-232 DLLGEQQI
+232 DVIGEQQT

-268 AMRGPSFI
+268 AIKGPSFV
-276 NKTTSVSPTGRLGQ
+276 NRTMNVSPVGRVAQ
-290 SPSKASRQYNQQLA
+290 SPSKIARQVNQQLA
-304 ENNFTYEKNIEG
+304 ENNFTYAKNEEG
-316 IATPAAV
+316 IASFGAV
-323 ETKVRGYEALIYK
+323 ETAVRRFDALIYK
-336 QVESTNDHFIAF
+336 QVESTRDYYKQYKQAART
-348 KKSGGIFNDKKLNYI
+348 GGDTRMSHI
-363 EFSEQVGDAMRNGDR
+363 EFSEAVGDAMRNGDQ
-378 HAIPEIAEAARS
+378 HAIPQVAEAARA
-390 IRPIVES
+390 IRPIVEQ
-397 TRDIMIELGILDKN
+397 TKNHMVELGILREG
-411 VKVSTAESYFPRIYK
+411 VKVTTAESYFPRIYK
-426 FDKIISDRTKF
+426 FDKILSDRSEF
-437 KKILADYLEETNQI
+437 KKVIADWLGETNQS

-498 SEVDKNI
+498 SEVDKNV
-505 RLIGEKQAVADELN
+505 RLIGEKQAVADELSA
-519 TLKGLDKQTKKQAK
+519 LKGLDKQTKKQAK
-533 RQSQL
+533 RQAQL

-547 AEQTLPKLQRHLE
+547 AEQKLPKLQRHLE

-614 IIGAPS
+614 IIGAPA
-620 GIVSRELIPDGLTK
+620 GIVPGELIPDGLTK

-678 QFGRVDMA
+678 RFGRVDM
-686 DQIKAITDDYSRMIS
+686 DGQIKAITEDYNRLIS
-701 EFRHPKRESIE
+701 EAATPKE
-712 KKLAS
+712 
-717 AKFDKDKA
+717 
-725 KFAKQLDKIS
+725 
-735 KEESKSR
+735 R

-772 PASFFVRAGRV
+772 PSSFFVRAGRV

-796 TLSSL
+796 TISSL

-811 GLRSSLKPLGKMLTN
+811 GLRSALKPLGKMMTD
-826 ISAMRIAKADL
+826 ISKMRIAKADL
-837 REMGIGLEYVLSS
+837 REMGIGLEYALSS
-850 RSKAFADL
+850 RSKVIADL
-858 SDPYSRRSFLERGL
+858 NDPYSRRSFLERGL
-872 TWSSQKFGNLTL
+872 EWSSQKFGNFTL
-884 MNQYTDV
+884 MNQYTDT
-891 MKMWTGLIT
+891 MKMWSGLIT

-935 HRIAEQYSRHGED
+935 HRIADQYSRHGED

-1036 LGALVYVLKSML
+1036 LGSLVYVLKSMM
-1048 AGRDIN
+1048 AGWEIN
-1054 TEPAN
+1054 TDPAN

-1082 NLSGGTYGMSAL
+1082 NLSGGTYGMSAM
-1094 FGAPP
+1094 FGGPP

-1133 EFGDREVRSS
+1133 EFDDREVRSV

-1152 LYLAPLLNQVEDQ
+1152 FYLAPLLNQVEEQ
-1165 LK
+1165 MK

>member
-1 MPVYEYSDSD
+1 MPIYEMEPERILPADVNAIQQPEPVYGD
-11 NNFFS
+11 N
-16 AETTDIQR
+16 
-24 PEPKFGDEKLP
+24 EKP
-35 TWTEAL
+35 SWYAPL
-41 NPFSEN
+41 NPLDDSNET
-47 KVLSDVRDASF
+47 KRLRDAAF
-58 RTDNTLGSYLAFT
+58 RIDNSVGSLIAT
-71 SFNHFE
+71 MPFNQFE
-77 DVEGYNPFENEDE
+77 AVDGYNPFEDDNT
-90 LSGYE
+90 LAGYE
-95 GYADKFIHSGSPQE
+95 DYADAFIHSQSPLE
-109 TIAIKERINREIQDR
+109 TSAIKQRIDRQIQDR
-124 KLNTEAGGAGII
+124 KLLAEAGGAGF
-136 TSGIMSLL
+136 TSSLAMGVI
-144 DPVNWAA
+144 DPINVAA
-151 MSLPFGTM
+151 TFIPGGLA
-159 VRGGSIASTAGKFAL
+159 VRGGSVARTAGTLAL
-174 ANAAGGTITE
+174 SNAGAG
-184 AVLSS
+184 VLSETALS
-189 TQQTRTVEES
+189 ATQETRTLTES
-199 LFNIGADAV
+199 ALNVAFDATL
-208 IGGILGSAA
+208 GGVMGSAI
-217 QLVKNR
+217 QMVKNR
-223 GKLGDSFKN
+223 GALAAKFRN
-232 DLLGEQQI
+232 DVIGEQQT

-268 AMRGPSFI
+268 AIKGPSFV
-276 NKTTSVSPTGRLGQ
+276 NRTMNVSPVGRVAQ
-290 SPSKASRQYNQQLA
+290 SPSKIARQVNQQLA
-304 ENNFTYEKNIEG
+304 ENNFTYAKNEEG
-316 IATPAAV
+316 IASFGAV
-323 ETKVRGYEALIYK
+323 ETAVRRFDALVYK
-336 QVESTNDHFIAF
+336 QVESTRDYYKQYKQAART
-348 KKSGGIFNDKKLNYI
+348 GGDTRMSHI
-363 EFSEQVGDAMRNGDR
+363 EFSEAVGDAMRNGDQ
-378 HAIPEIAEAARS
+378 HAIPQVAEAARA
-390 IRPIVES
+390 IRPIVEQ
-397 TRDIMIELGILDKN
+397 TKNHMVELGILREG
-411 VKVSTAESYFPRIYK
+411 VKVTTAESYFPRIYK
-426 FDKIISDRTKF
+426 FDKILSDRSEF
-437 KKILADYLEETNQI
+437 KKVIADWLGETNQI

-474 PAADKL
+474 PAAEKL

-505 RLIGEKQAVADELN
+505 RLIGEKQAVADELSA
-519 TLKGLDKQTKKQAK
+519 LRGLDKQTKKQAK
-533 RQSQL
+533 RQAQL

-547 AEQTLPKLQRHLE
+547 AEQSLLKLQRHLE

-569 NEHARLSRH
+569 NEYARLSRH

-592 MRRMEPMDREGLEA
+592 MRRMEPMAREELEA

-614 IIGAPS
+614 IIGAPA
-620 GIVSRELIPDGLTK
+620 GIVPGELIPDGLTK

-678 QFGRVDMA
+678 RFGRVDM
-686 DQIKAITDDYSRMIS
+686 DGQIKAITEDYNRLIS
-701 EFRHPKRESIE
+701 EAATPKE
-712 KKLAS
+712 
-717 AKFDKDKA
+717 
-725 KFAKQLDKIS
+725 
-735 KEESKSR
+735 R

-772 PASFFVRAGRV
+772 PSSFFVRAGRV

-796 TLSSL
+796 TISSL

-811 GLRSSLKPLGKMLTN
+811 GLRSALKPLGKMMTD
-826 ISAMRIAKADL
+826 ISKMRIAKADL
-837 REMGIGLEYVLSS
+837 REMGIGLEYALSS
-850 RSKAFADL
+850 RSKVIADL
-858 SDPYSRRSFLERGL
+858 NDPYSRRSFLERGL
-872 TWSSQKFGNLTL
+872 EWSSQKFGNFTL
-884 MNQYTDV
+884 MNQYTDT
-891 MKMWTGLIT
+891 MKMWSGLIT

-907 AKAVAGGKKLSKKE
+907 ANAIAGGKKLSKKE

-935 HRIAEQYSRHGED
+935 HRIADQYSRHGED

-963 VVREAFQSA
+963 VVREVFQSA

-1036 LGALVYVLKSML
+1036 LGSLVYVLKSMM
-1048 AGRDIN
+1048 AGREIN
-1054 TEPAN
+1054 TDPAN

-1082 NLSGGTYGMSAL
+1082 NLSGGTYGMSAM
-1094 FGAPP
+1094 FGGPP

-1133 EFGDREVRSS
+1133 EFDDREVRSV

-1152 LYLAPLLNQVEDQ
+1152 FYLAPLLNQVEERM
-1165 LK
+1165 K

>member
-1 MPVYEYSDSD
+1 MPIYEMEPERILPADVSAIQQHEPVYGD
-11 NNFFS
+11 N
-16 AETTDIQR
+16 
-24 PEPKFGDEKLP
+24 EKP
-35 TWTEAL
+35 SWYAPL
-41 NPFSEN
+41 NPLDDSN
-47 KVLSDVRDASF
+47 DTKRLRDAAF
-58 RTDNTLGSYLAFT
+58 RIDNSVGSLIAAIP
-71 SFNHFE
+71 FNQFE
-77 DVEGYNPFENEDE
+77 AVEGYNPFEDDNT
-90 LSGYE
+90 LAGYE
-95 GYADKFIHSGSPQE
+95 DYADAFIHSQSPLE
-109 TIAIKERINREIQDR
+109 TSAIKQRIDRQIQDR
-124 KLNTEAGGAGII
+124 TLLAEAGGAGF
-136 TSGIMSLL
+136 TSSLAMGVI
-144 DPVNWAA
+144 DPINVAA
-151 MSLPFGTM
+151 TFIPGGLA
-159 VRGGSIASTAGKFAL
+159 VRGGSVARTAGTLAL
-174 ANAAGGTITE
+174 SNAGAG
-184 AVLSS
+184 VLSETALS
-189 TQQTRTVEES
+189 ATQETRTLTES
-199 LFNIGADAV
+199 ALNVAFDATL
-208 IGGILGSAA
+208 GGVMGSAI

-223 GKLGDSFKN
+223 GALAAKFRN
-232 DLLGEQQI
+232 DVIGEQQT

-268 AMRGPSFI
+268 AIKGPSFV
-276 NKTTSVSPTGRLGQ
+276 NRTMNVSPVGRVAQ
-290 SPSKASRQYNQQLA
+290 SPSKIARQVNQQLA
-304 ENNFTYEKNIEG
+304 ENNFTYAKNEEG
-316 IATPAAV
+316 IASFGAV
-323 ETKVRGYEALIYK
+323 ETAVRRFDALIYK
-336 QVESTNDHFIAF
+336 QVESTRDYYKQYKQAVRT
-348 KKSGGIFNDKKLNYI
+348 GGDTRMSHI
-363 EFSEQVGDAMRNGDR
+363 EFSEAVGDAMRNGDQ
-378 HAIPEIAEAARS
+378 HAIPQVAEAARA
-390 IRPIVES
+390 IRPIVEQ
-397 TRDIMIELGILDKN
+397 TKNHMVELGILREG
-411 VKVSTAESYFPRIYK
+411 VKVTTAESYFPRIYK
-426 FDKIISDRTKF
+426 FDKILSDRSEF
-437 KKILADYLEETNQI
+437 KKVIADWLGETNQI

-474 PAADKL
+474 PAAEKL

-498 SEVDKNI
+498 SEIDKNI
-505 RLIGEKQAVADELN
+505 RLIGEKQAVTDELSA
-519 TLKGLDKQTKKQAK
+519 LRGLEKQTKKQAK
-533 RQSQL
+533 RQAQL

-547 AEQTLPKLQRHLE
+547 AEQTLPKLQRHLD

-592 MRRMEPMDREGLEA
+592 MRRMEPMAREEIEA

-614 IIGAPS
+614 IIGAPA
-620 GIVSRELIPDGLTK
+620 GIVPGELIPDGLTK

-678 QFGRVDMA
+678 RFGRVDM
-686 DQIKAITDDYSRMIS
+686 DGQIKAITEDYNRLIS
-701 EFRHPKRESIE
+701 EAATPKE
-712 KKLAS
+712 
-717 AKFDKDKA
+717 
-725 KFAKQLDKIS
+725 
-735 KEESKSR
+735 R

-747 RRDAD
+747 RREAD

-796 TLSSL
+796 TISSL

-811 GLRSSLKPLGKMLTN
+811 GLRSALKPLGKMMTD
-826 ISAMRIAKADL
+826 ISKMRIAKADL
-837 REMGIGLEYVLSS
+837 REMGIGLEYALSS
-850 RSKAFADL
+850 RSKVIADL
-858 SDPYSRRSFLERGL
+858 NDPYSRRSFLERGL
-872 TWSSQKFGNLTL
+872 EWSSQKFGNFTL
-884 MNQYTDV
+884 MNQYTDT
-891 MKMWTGLIT
+891 MKMWSGLIT

-907 AKAVAGGKKLSKKE
+907 ANAVAGGKKLSKKE

-935 HRIAEQYSRHGED
+935 HRIADQYSRHGED

-1036 LGALVYVLKSML
+1036 LGSLVYVLKSMM
-1048 AGRDIN
+1048 AGREIN
-1054 TEPAN
+1054 TDPAN

-1082 NLSGGTYGMSAL
+1082 NLSGGTYGMSAM
-1094 FGAPP
+1094 FGGPP

-1133 EFGDREVRSS
+1133 EFDDREVRSV

-1152 LYLAPLLNQVEDQ
+1152 FYLAPLLNQVEEQ
-1165 LK
+1165 MK

>member
-1 MPVYEYSDSD
+1 MPIYEMEPERILPADV
-11 NNFFS
+11 N
-16 AETTDIQR
+16 AIQQ
-24 PEPKFGDEKLP
+24 PEPRYGDHDDLSWYSP
-35 TWTEAL
+35 L
-41 NPFSEN
+41 NPFDDRNEV
-47 KVLSDVRDASF
+47 KQLREASF
-58 RTDNTLGSYLAFT
+58 RIDNSVGSLIAT
-71 SFNHFE
+71 IPFNQFE
-77 DVEGYNPFENEDE
+77 AVEGYNPFEDE
-90 LSGYE
+90 NTLAGYE
-95 GYADKFIHSGSPQE
+95 DYADAFIHSQSPQE
-109 TIAIKERINREIQDR
+109 TSAIKQRINRQMQDITLR
-124 KLNTEAGGAGII
+124 NESGAAGFFSSVAMGVI
-136 TSGIMSLL
+136 
-144 DPVNWAA
+144 DPINVAA
-151 MSLPFGTM
+151 TFIPGGLA
-159 VRGGSIASTAGKFAL
+159 VRGGSVARTAGTLAL
-174 ANAAGGTITE
+174 SNAGAG
-184 AVLSS
+184 VLSETALS
-189 TQQTRTVEES
+189 ATQETRTLTES
-199 LFNIGADAV
+199 ALNVAFDATL
-208 IGGILGSAA
+208 GGVMGSAI

-223 GKLGDSFKN
+223 GALAAKFRN
-232 DLLGEQQI
+232 DVIGEQQT

-268 AMRGPSFI
+268 AIKGPSFV
-276 NKTTSVSPTGRLGQ
+276 NRTMNVSPVGRVAQ
-290 SPSKASRQYNQQLA
+290 SPSKIARQVNQQLA
-304 ENNFTYEKNIEG
+304 ENNFTYAKNEEG
-316 IATPAAV
+316 IASFGAV
-323 ETKVRGYEALIYK
+323 ETAVRRFDALVYK
-336 QVESTNDHFIAF
+336 QVESTRDYYKQYKQAART
-348 KKSGGIFNDKKLNYI
+348 GGDTRMSHI
-363 EFSEQVGDAMRNGDR
+363 EFSEAVGDAMRNGDQ
-378 HAIPEIAEAARS
+378 HAIPQVAEAARA
-390 IRPIVES
+390 IRPIVEQ
-397 TRDIMIELGILDKN
+397 TKNHMVELGILREG
-411 VKVSTAESYFPRIYK
+411 VKVTTAESYFPRIYK
-426 FDKIISDRTKF
+426 FDKILSDRSEF
-437 KKILADYLEETNQI
+437 KKVIADWLGETNQI

-474 PAADKL
+474 PAAEKL

-505 RLIGEKQAVADELN
+505 RLIGEKQAVADELSA
-519 TLKGLDKQTKKQAK
+519 LRRLDKQTKKQAK
-533 RQSQL
+533 RQAQL

-547 AEQTLPKLQRHLE
+547 AEQSLPKLQRHLE

-569 NEHARLSRH
+569 NEHARLSHH

-592 MRRMEPMDREGLEA
+592 MRRMEPMAREELEA

-614 IIGAPS
+614 IIGAPA
-620 GIVSRELIPDGLTK
+620 GIVPGELIPDGLTK

-678 QFGRVDMA
+678 RFGRVDM
-686 DQIKAITDDYSRMIS
+686 DGQIKAITEDYNRLIS
-701 EFRHPKRESIE
+701 EAATPKE
-712 KKLAS
+712 
-717 AKFDKDKA
+717 
-725 KFAKQLDKIS
+725 
-735 KEESKSR
+735 R

-796 TLSSL
+796 TISSL

-811 GLRSSLKPLGKMLTN
+811 GLRSALKPLGKMMTD
-826 ISAMRIAKADL
+826 ISKMRIAKADL
-837 REMGIGLEYVLSS
+837 REMGIGLEYALSS
-850 RSKAFADL
+850 RSKVIADL
-858 SDPYSRRSFLERGL
+858 NDPYSRRSFLERGL
-872 TWSSQKFGNLTL
+872 EWSSQKFGNFTL
-884 MNQYTDV
+884 MNQYTDT
-891 MKMWTGLIT
+891 MKMWSGLIT

-907 AKAVAGGKKLSKKE
+907 ANVVAGGKKLSKKE

-935 HRIAEQYSRHGED
+935 HRIADQYRRHGED

-963 VVREAFQSA
+963 VVREAFQNA
-972 ILKDVRTTVIT
+972 VLKDVRTTVIT

-1036 LGALVYVLKSML
+1036 LGSLVYVLKSMM
-1048 AGRDIN
+1048 AGREIN
-1054 TEPAN
+1054 TDPAN

-1082 NLSGGTYGMSAL
+1082 NLSGGTYGMSAM
-1094 FGAPP
+1094 FGGPP

-1133 EFGDREVRSS
+1133 EFDDREVRSV

-1152 LYLAPLLNQVEDQ
+1152 FYLAPLLNQVEEQ

>member
-1 MPVYEYSDSD
+1 MPLYEFNDQSVLPADVNAMQQPEPVYGD
-11 NNFFS
+11 N
-16 AETTDIQR
+16 
-24 PEPKFGDEKLP
+24 EKP
-35 TWTEAL
+35 SWYAPL
-41 NPFSEN
+41 NPLDDSNET
-47 KVLSDVRDASF
+47 KRLRDAAF
-58 RTDNTLGSYLAFT
+58 RIDNSVGSLIAT
-71 SFNHFE
+71 IPFNQFE
-77 DVEGYNPFENEDE
+77 AVEGYNPFEDDNT
-90 LSGYE
+90 LAGYE
-95 GYADKFIHSGSPQE
+95 DYADAFIHSQSPLE
-109 TIAIKERINREIQDR
+109 TSAIKQRIDRQIQDR
-124 KLNTEAGGAGII
+124 TLLAEAGGAGF
-136 TSGIMSLL
+136 TSSLAMGVI
-144 DPVNWAA
+144 DPINVAA
-151 MSLPFGTM
+151 TFIPGGLA
-159 VRGGSIASTAGKFAL
+159 VRGGSVARTAGTLAL
-174 ANAAGGTITE
+174 SNAAAG
-184 AVLSS
+184 VLSETALS
-189 TQQTRTVEES
+189 ATQETRTLTES
-199 LFNIGADAV
+199 ALNVAFDATL
-208 IGGILGSAA
+208 GGVMGSAI

-223 GKLGDSFKN
+223 GALASQFRN
-232 DLLGEQQI
+232 DVMGE
-240 QPQNIPN
+240 PAPV
-247 NIPGDRSIGAAE
+247 PPAGHLGDRSIGAAE

-268 AMRGPSFI
+268 TLMGPAFI
-276 NKTTSVSPTGRLGQ
+276 NKTMNVSPSGRAAQ
-290 SPSKASRQYNQQLA
+290 SPSKVMRQVSQQLA
-304 ENNFTYEKNIEG
+304 ENNFTYTKNTEG
-316 IATPAAV
+316 IASFSAV
-323 ETKVRGYEALIYK
+323 ETSIRRYDALIYK
-336 QVESTNDHFIAF
+336 QKESTNDHYRQYKQAARTGDTRM
-348 KKSGGIFNDKKLNYI
+348 SYI
-363 EFSEQVGDAMRNGDR
+363 EFSEAVGSAMRYSDQ
-378 HAIPEIAEAARS
+378 HAIPQVAEAARS
-390 IRPIVES
+390 ARPIFEQTKDAMV
-397 TRDIMIELGILDKN
+397 ELGILREG
-411 VKVSTAESYFPRIYK
+411 VKVTTADSYFPRIYK
-426 FDKIISDRTKF
+426 FDKILSDRSEF
-437 KKILADYLEETNQI
+437 KKVIADWLGETNQI

-505 RLIGEKQAVADELN
+505 RLIGEKQAVTDELSA
-519 TLKGLDKQTKKQAK
+519 LRGLEKQTKKQAK
-533 RQSQL
+533 RQAQL

-569 NEHARLSRH
+569 NEHAKLARH

-614 IIGAPS
+614 IIGAPA
-620 GIVSRELIPDGLTK
+620 GIVPGELIPDGLTK

-678 QFGRVDMA
+678 RFGRVDM
-686 DQIKAITDDYSRMIS
+686 DGQTKAITEDYNRLIS
-701 EFRHPKRESIE
+701 EAATPKE
-712 KKLAS
+712 
-717 AKFDKDKA
+717 
-725 KFAKQLDKIS
+725 
-735 KEESKSR
+735 R

-752 LRDIRAMRDRL
+752 LRDIRAMRDRA

-772 PASFFVRAGRV
+772 PNTFFVRAGRA

-796 TLSSL
+796 TISSL

-811 GLRSSLKPLGKMLTN
+811 GLRSALKPLGKMMTD
-826 ISAMRIAKADL
+826 ISKMRIAKADL
-837 REMGIGLEYVLSS
+837 REMGIGLEYALSS
-850 RSKAFADL
+850 RSKVIADL
-858 SDPYSRRSFLERGL
+858 NDPYSRRSFLERGL
-872 TWSSQKFGNLTL
+872 EWSSQKFGNFTL
-884 MNQYTDV
+884 MNQYTDT
-891 MKMWTGLIT
+891 MKMWSGLIT

-907 AKAVAGGKKLSKKE
+907 ANAVAGGKKLSKKE

-935 HRIAEQYSRHGED
+935 RRIADQYSRHGED
-948 LDGLLTGHSHLWDDR
+948 LDGLLTGHSHMWDDR
-963 VVREAFQSA
+963 VVREAFQNA
-972 ILKDVRTTVIT
+972 VLKDVRTTVIT

-1036 LGALVYVLKSML
+1036 LGSLVYVLKSMM
-1048 AGRDIN
+1048 AGREIN
-1054 TEPAN
+1054 TDPAN

-1082 NLSGGTYGMSAL
+1082 NLSGGTYGMSAM
-1094 FGAPP
+1094 FGGPP

-1133 EFGDREVRSS
+1133 EFDDREVRSI

-1152 LYLAPLLNQVEDQ
+1152 FYLAPLLNQVEEQ
-1165 LK
+1165 MK

>member
-1 MPVYEYSDSD
+1 MPIYEMEPERILPADVNAIQQPEPVYGD
-11 NNFFS
+11 N
-16 AETTDIQR
+16 
-24 PEPKFGDEKLP
+24 EKP
-35 TWTEAL
+35 SWYAPL
-41 NPFSEN
+41 NPLDDSNET
-47 KVLSDVRDASF
+47 KRLRDAAF
-58 RTDNTLGSYLAFT
+58 RIDNSVGSLIAT
-71 SFNHFE
+71 MPFNQFE
-77 DVEGYNPFENEDE
+77 AVDGYNPFEDDNT
-90 LSGYE
+90 LAGYE
-95 GYADKFIHSGSPQE
+95 DYADAFIHSQSPLE
-109 TIAIKERINREIQDR
+109 TSAIKQRIDRQIQDR
-124 KLNTEAGGAGII
+124 KLLAEAGGAGF
-136 TSGIMSLL
+136 TSSLAMGVI
-144 DPVNWAA
+144 DPINVAA
-151 MSLPFGTM
+151 TFIPGGLA
-159 VRGGSIASTAGKFAL
+159 VRGGSVARTAGILAL
-174 ANAAGGTITE
+174 SNAGAG
-184 AVLSS
+184 VLSETALS
-189 TQQTRTVEES
+189 ATQETRTLTES
-199 LFNIGADAV
+199 ALNVTFDATL
-208 IGGILGSAA
+208 GGVMGSAI

-223 GKLGDSFKN
+223 GALAAKFRN
-232 DLLGEQQI
+232 DVIGEQQT

-247 NIPGDRSIGAAE
+247 NIPGDRNIGAAE

-268 AMRGPSFI
+268 AIKGPSFV
-276 NKTTSVSPTGRLGQ
+276 NRTMNVSPVGRVAQ
-290 SPSKASRQYNQQLA
+290 SPSKIARQVNQQLA
-304 ENNFTYEKNIEG
+304 ENNFTYAKNEEG
-316 IATPAAV
+316 IASFGAV
-323 ETKVRGYEALIYK
+323 ETAVRRFDALVYK
-336 QVESTNDHFIAF
+336 QVESTRDYYKQYKQAART
-348 KKSGGIFNDKKLNYI
+348 GGDTRMSHI
-363 EFSEQVGDAMRNGDR
+363 EFSEAVGDAMRNGDQ
-378 HAIPEIAEAARS
+378 HAIPQVAEAARA
-390 IRPIVES
+390 IRPIVEQ
-397 TRDIMIELGILDKN
+397 TKNHMVELGILREG
-411 VKVSTAESYFPRIYK
+411 VKVTTAESYFPRIYK
-426 FDKIISDRTKF
+426 FDKILSDRSEF
-437 KKILADYLEETNQI
+437 KKVIADWLGETSQI

-474 PAADKL
+474 PAAEKL

-505 RLIGEKQAVADELN
+505 RLIGEKQAVADELSA
-519 TLKGLDKQTKKQAK
+519 LRGLDKQTKKQAK
-533 RQSQL
+533 RQAQL

-547 AEQTLPKLQRHLE
+547 AEQSLPKLQRHLE

-569 NEHARLSRH
+569 NEYARLSRH

-592 MRRMEPMDREGLEA
+592 MRRMEPMAREELEA

-614 IIGAPS
+614 IIGAPA
-620 GIVSRELIPDGLTK
+620 GIVPGELIPDGLTK

-678 QFGRVDMA
+678 RFGRVDM
-686 DQIKAITDDYSRMIS
+686 DGQIKAITEDYNRLIS
-701 EFRHPKRESIE
+701 EAATPKE
-712 KKLAS
+712 
-717 AKFDKDKA
+717 
-725 KFAKQLDKIS
+725 
-735 KEESKSR
+735 R

-747 RRDAD
+747 RREAD

-796 TLSSL
+796 TISSL

-811 GLRSSLKPLGKMLTN
+811 GLRSALKPLGKMMTD
-826 ISAMRIAKADL
+826 ISKMRIAKADL
-837 REMGIGLEYVLSS
+837 REMGIGLEYALSS
-850 RSKAFADL
+850 RSKVIADL
-858 SDPYSRRSFLERGL
+858 NDPYSRRSFLERGL
-872 TWSSQKFGNLTL
+872 EWSSQKFGNFTL
-884 MNQYTDV
+884 MNQYTDT
-891 MKMWTGLIT
+891 MKMWSGLIT

-907 AKAVAGGKKLSKKE
+907 ANAVAGGKKLSKKE

-935 HRIAEQYSRHGED
+935 HRIADQYSRHGED

-1036 LGALVYVLKSML
+1036 LGSLVYVLKSMM
-1048 AGRDIN
+1048 AGREIN
-1054 TEPAN
+1054 TDPAN

-1082 NLSGGTYGMSAL
+1082 NLSGGTYGMSAM
-1094 FGAPP
+1094 FGGPP

-1133 EFGDREVRSS
+1133 EFDDREVRSV
-1143 RKLLPFQNL
+1143 RNLLPFQNL
-1152 LYLAPLLNQVEDQ
+1152 FYLAPLLNQVEEQ
-1165 LK
+1165 MK

>member
-1 MPVYEYSDSD
+1 MPIYEMEPERILPADVNAIQQPEPVYGD
-11 NNFFS
+11 N
-16 AETTDIQR
+16 
-24 PEPKFGDEKLP
+24 EKP
-35 TWTEAL
+35 SWYAPL
-41 NPFSEN
+41 NPLDDSNET
-47 KVLSDVRDASF
+47 KRLRDAAF
-58 RTDNTLGSYLAFT
+58 RIDNSVGSLIAT
-71 SFNHFE
+71 IPFNQFE
-77 DVEGYNPFENEDE
+77 AVEGYNPFEDDNA
-90 LSGYE
+90 LAGYE
-95 GYADKFIHSGSPQE
+95 DYADAFIHSQSPLE
-109 TIAIKERINREIQDR
+109 TSAIKQRIDRQIQDR
-124 KLNTEAGGAGII
+124 KLLAEAGGAGF
-136 TSGIMSLL
+136 TSSLAMGVI
-144 DPVNWAA
+144 DPINVAA
-151 MSLPFGTM
+151 TFIPGGLA
-159 VRGGSIASTAGKFAL
+159 VRGGSVARTAGTLAL
-174 ANAAGGTITE
+174 SNAGAG
-184 AVLSS
+184 VLSETALS
-189 TQQTRTVEES
+189 ATQETRTLTES
-199 LFNIGADAV
+199 ALNVAFDATL
-208 IGGILGSAA
+208 GGVMGSAI

-223 GKLGDSFKN
+223 GALAAKFRN
-232 DLLGEQQI
+232 DVIGEQQT

-268 AMRGPSFI
+268 AIKGPSFV
-276 NKTTSVSPTGRLGQ
+276 NRTMNVSPVGRVAQ
-290 SPSKASRQYNQQLA
+290 SPSKITRQVNQQLA
-304 ENNFTYEKNIEG
+304 ENNFTYAKNEEG
-316 IATPAAV
+316 IASFGAV
-323 ETKVRGYEALIYK
+323 ETAVRRFDALVYK
-336 QVESTNDHFIAF
+336 QVESTRDYYKQYKQAART
-348 KKSGGIFNDKKLNYI
+348 GGDTRMSHI
-363 EFSEQVGDAMRNGDR
+363 EFSEAVGDAMRNGDQ
-378 HAIPEIAEAARS
+378 HAIQQVAEAARA
-390 IRPIVES
+390 IRPIVEQ
-397 TRDIMIELGILDKN
+397 TKNHMVELGILREG
-411 VKVSTAESYFPRIYK
+411 VKVTTAESYFPRIYK
-426 FDKIISDRTKF
+426 FDKILSDRSEF
-437 KKILADYLEETNQI
+437 KKVIADWLGETNQI

-474 PAADKL
+474 PAAEKL

-505 RLIGEKQAVADELN
+505 RLIGEKQAVADELSA
-519 TLKGLDKQTKKQAK
+519 LKGLEKQTKKQAK
-533 RQSQL
+533 RQAQL

-569 NEHARLSRH
+569 NEYARLSRH

-592 MRRMEPMDREGLEA
+592 MRRMEPMAREELEA

-614 IIGAPS
+614 IIGAPA
-620 GIVSRELIPDGLTK
+620 GIVPGELIPDGLTK

-678 QFGRVDMA
+678 RFGRVDM
-686 DQIKAITDDYSRMIS
+686 DGQIKAITEDYNRLIS
-701 EFRHPKRESIE
+701 EAATPKE
-712 KKLAS
+712 
-717 AKFDKDKA
+717 
-725 KFAKQLDKIS
+725 
-735 KEESKSR
+735 R

-747 RRDAD
+747 RRESD

-763 LGTYGAPKD
+763 LGTYGAPQD

-796 TLSSL
+796 TISSL

-811 GLRSSLKPLGKMLTN
+811 GLRSALKPLGKMMTD
-826 ISAMRIAKADL
+826 ISKMRIAKADL
-837 REMGIGLEYVLSS
+837 REMGIGLEYALSS
-850 RSKAFADL
+850 RSKVIADL
-858 SDPYSRRSFLERGL
+858 NDPYSRRSFLERGL
-872 TWSSQKFGNLTL
+872 EWSSQKFGNFTL
-884 MNQYTDV
+884 MNQYTDT
-891 MKMWTGLIT
+891 MKMWSGLIT

-907 AKAVAGGKKLSKKE
+907 ANAVAGGKKLSKKE

-935 HRIAEQYSRHGED
+935 RRIADQYSRHGED
-948 LDGLLTGHSHLWDDR
+948 LDGLLTGHSHMWDDR

-1036 LGALVYVLKSML
+1036 LGSLVYVLKSMM
-1048 AGRDIN
+1048 AGREIN
-1054 TEPAN
+1054 TDPAN

-1082 NLSGGTYGMSAL
+1082 NLSGGTYGMSAM
-1094 FGAPP
+1094 FGGPP

-1133 EFGDREVRSS
+1133 EFDDREVRSV

-1152 LYLAPLLNQVEDQ
+1152 FYLAPLLNQVEEQ
-1165 LK
+1165 MK

>member
-1 MPVYEYSDSD
+1 MPIYEMEPEHILPADVNTIQQPEPVYGD
-11 NNFFS
+11 N
-16 AETTDIQR
+16 
-24 PEPKFGDEKLP
+24 EKP
-35 TWTEAL
+35 SWYAPL
-41 NPFSEN
+41 NPLDDSNET
-47 KVLSDVRDASF
+47 KRLRDAAF
-58 RTDNTLGSYLAFT
+58 RIDNSVGSLIAT
-71 SFNHFE
+71 MPFNQFE
-77 DVEGYNPFENEDE
+77 AVDGYNPFEDDNT
-90 LSGYE
+90 LAGYE
-95 GYADKFIHSGSPQE
+95 DYADAFIHSQSPLE
-109 TIAIKERINREIQDR
+109 TSAIKQRIDRQIQDR
-124 KLNTEAGGAGII
+124 KLLAEAGGAGF
-136 TSGIMSLL
+136 TSSLAMGVI
-144 DPVNWAA
+144 DPINVAA
-151 MSLPFGTM
+151 TFIPGGLA
-159 VRGGSIASTAGKFAL
+159 VRGGSVARTAGTLAL
-174 ANAAGGTITE
+174 SNAAAG
-184 AVLSS
+184 VLSETALS
-189 TQQTRTVEES
+189 ATQETRTLTES
-199 LFNIGADAV
+199 ALNVAFDATL
-208 IGGILGSAA
+208 GGVMGSAI

-223 GKLGDSFKN
+223 GALAAKFRN
-232 DLLGEQQI
+232 DVIGEQQT

-268 AMRGPSFI
+268 AIKGPSFV
-276 NKTTSVSPTGRLGQ
+276 NRTMNVSPVGRVAQ
-290 SPSKASRQYNQQLA
+290 SPSKIARQVNQQLA
-304 ENNFTYEKNIEG
+304 ENNFTYAKNEEG
-316 IATPAAV
+316 IASFGAV
-323 ETKVRGYEALIYK
+323 ETAVRRFDALIYK
-336 QVESTNDHFIAF
+336 QVESTRDYYKQYKQAART
-348 KKSGGIFNDKKLNYI
+348 GGDTRMSHI
-363 EFSEQVGDAMRNGDR
+363 EFSEAVGDAMRNGDQ
-378 HAIPEIAEAARS
+378 HAIPQVAEAARA
-390 IRPIVES
+390 IRPIVEQ
-397 TRDIMIELGILDKN
+397 TKNHMVELGILREG
-411 VKVSTAESYFPRIYK
+411 VKVTTAESYFPRIYK
-426 FDKIISDRTKF
+426 FDKILSDRSEF
-437 KKILADYLEETNQI
+437 KKVIADWLGETNQI

-474 PAADKL
+474 PAAEKL

-498 SEVDKNI
+498 SEVDKNV
-505 RLIGEKQAVADELN
+505 RLIGEKQAVTDELSA
-519 TLKGLDKQTKKQAK
+519 LIGLEKQTKKQAK
-533 RQSQL
+533 RQAQL
-538 ERKLSAIDS
+538 ERKLSAIDN

-592 MRRMEPMDREGLEA
+592 MRRMEPMAREELEA

-614 IIGAPS
+614 IIGAPA
-620 GIVSRELIPDGLTK
+620 GIVPGELIPDGLTK

-678 QFGRVDMA
+678 RFGRVDM
-686 DQIKAITDDYSRMIS
+686 DGQIKAITEDYNRLIS
-701 EFRHPKRESIE
+701 EAATPKE
-712 KKLAS
+712 
-717 AKFDKDKA
+717 
-725 KFAKQLDKIS
+725 
-735 KEESKSR
+735 R

-772 PASFFVRAGRV
+772 PSSFFVRAGRV

-796 TLSSL
+796 TISSL

-811 GLRSSLKPLGKMLTN
+811 GLRSALKPLGKMMTD
-826 ISAMRIAKADL
+826 ISKMRIAKADL
-837 REMGIGLEYVLSS
+837 REMGIGLEYALSS
-850 RSKAFADL
+850 RSKVIADL
-858 SDPYSRRSFLERGL
+858 NDPYSRRSFLERGL
-872 TWSSQKFGNLTL
+872 EWSSQKFGNFTL
-884 MNQYTDV
+884 MNQYTDT
-891 MKMWTGLIT
+891 MKMWSGLIT

-907 AKAVAGGKKLSKKE
+907 ANAVAGGKKLSKKE

-935 HRIAEQYSRHGED
+935 RRIADQYSRHGED

-1036 LGALVYVLKSML
+1036 LGSLVYVLKSMM
-1048 AGRDIN
+1048 AGREIN
-1054 TEPAN
+1054 TDPSN

-1082 NLSGGTYGMSAL
+1082 NLSGGTYGMSAM
-1094 FGAPP
+1094 FGGPP

-1133 EFGDREVRSS
+1133 EFDDREVRSV

-1152 LYLAPLLNQVEDQ
+1152 FYLAPLLNQVEEQ
-1165 LK
+1165 MK

>member
-1 MPVYEYSDSD
+1 MPIYEMEPERILPADVSAIQQPEPVYGD
-11 NNFFS
+11 N
-16 AETTDIQR
+16 
-24 PEPKFGDEKLP
+24 EKP
-35 TWTEAL
+35 SWYAPL
-41 NPFSEN
+41 NPLDDSNET
-47 KVLSDVRDASF
+47 KRLRDAAF
-58 RTDNTLGSYLAFT
+58 RIDNSVGSLIAT
-71 SFNHFE
+71 IPFNQFE
-77 DVEGYNPFENEDE
+77 EVEGYNPFEDDNT
-90 LSGYE
+90 LAGYE
-95 GYADKFIHSGSPQE
+95 DYADAFIHSQSPLE
-109 TIAIKERINREIQDR
+109 TSAIMQRIDRQIQDR
-124 KLNTEAGGAGII
+124 TLLAEAGGAGF
-136 TSGIMSLL
+136 TSSLAMGVI
-144 DPVNWAA
+144 DPINVAA
-151 MSLPFGTM
+151 TFIPGGLA
-159 VRGGSIASTAGKFAL
+159 VRGGSVARTAGTLAL
-174 ANAAGGTITE
+174 SNAAAG
-184 AVLSS
+184 VLSETALS
-189 TQQTRTVEES
+189 ATQETRTLTES
-199 LFNIGADAV
+199 ALNVAFDATL
-208 IGGILGSAA
+208 GGVMGSAI

-223 GKLGDSFKN
+223 GALAAKFRN
-232 DLLGEQQI
+232 DVIGEQQT

-268 AMRGPSFI
+268 AIKGPSFV
-276 NKTTSVSPTGRLGQ
+276 NRTMNVSPVGRVAQ
-290 SPSKASRQYNQQLA
+290 SPSKIARQVNQQLA
-304 ENNFTYEKNIEG
+304 ENNFTYAKNEEG
-316 IATPAAV
+316 IASFGAV
-323 ETKVRGYEALIYK
+323 ETAVRRFDALIYK
-336 QVESTNDHFIAF
+336 QVESTKDHYRQYKQAART
-348 KKSGGIFNDKKLNYI
+348 GGDTGMSHI
-363 EFSEQVGDAMRNGDR
+363 EFSEAVGDAMRNGDQ
-378 HAIPEIAEAARS
+378 HAIPQVAEAARA
-390 IRPIVES
+390 IRPIVEQ
-397 TRDIMIELGILDKN
+397 TKNHMVELGILREG
-411 VKVSTAESYFPRIYK
+411 VKVTTAESYFPRIYK
-426 FDKIISDRTKF
+426 FDKILSDRSEF
-437 KKILADYLEETNQI
+437 KKVIADWLGETNQI

-487 ESWSGKKTELL
+487 ESWSGKKTQLL

-505 RLIGEKQAVADELN
+505 RLIGEKQAVTDELSA
-519 TLKGLDKQTKKQAK
+519 LRGLEKQTKKQAK
-533 RQSQL
+533 RQAQL
-538 ERKLSAIDS
+538 ERKLSVIDG

-569 NEHARLSRH
+569 NEHAKLARY

-592 MRRMEPMDREGLEA
+592 IRRMEPMAREELEA

-614 IIGAPS
+614 IIGAPA
-620 GIVSRELIPDGLTK
+620 GIVPGELIPDGLTK

-678 QFGRVDMA
+678 RFGRVDM
-686 DQIKAITDDYSRMIS
+686 DGQMKAITEDYNRLIS
-701 EFRHPKRESIE
+701 EAATPKE
-712 KKLAS
+712 
-717 AKFDKDKA
+717 
-725 KFAKQLDKIS
+725 
-735 KEESKSR
+735 R

-747 RRDAD
+747 RREAD

-796 TLSSL
+796 TISSL

-811 GLRSSLKPLGKMLTN
+811 GLRSALKPLGKMMTD
-826 ISAMRIAKADL
+826 ISKMRIAKADL
-837 REMGIGLEYVLSS
+837 REMGIGLEYALSS
-850 RSKAFADL
+850 RSKVIADL
-858 SDPYSRRSFLERGL
+858 NDPYSRRSFLERGL
-872 TWSSQKFGNLTL
+872 EWSSQKFGNFTL
-884 MNQYTDV
+884 MNQYTDT
-891 MKMWTGLIT
+891 MKMWSGLIT

-935 HRIAEQYSRHGED
+935 HRIADQYSRHGED

-963 VVREAFQSA
+963 VVREVFQSA

-1036 LGALVYVLKSML
+1036 LGSLVYVLKSMM
-1048 AGRDIN
+1048 AGREIN
-1054 TEPAN
+1054 TDPAN

-1082 NLSGGTYGMSAL
+1082 NLSGGTYGMSAM
-1094 FGAPP
+1094 FGGPP

-1133 EFGDREVRSS
+1133 EFDDREVRSI

-1152 LYLAPLLNQVEDQ
+1152 FYLAPLLNQVEEQ
-1165 LK
+1165 MK

>member
-1 MPVYEYSDSD
+1 MPIYEMEPERVLSADVNAMQQPEPVYGD
-11 NNFFS
+11 N
-16 AETTDIQR
+16 
-24 PEPKFGDEKLP
+24 EKP
-35 TWTEAL
+35 SWYAPL
-41 NPFSEN
+41 NPLDDSNET
-47 KVLSDVRDASF
+47 KRLRDAAF
-58 RTDNTLGSYLAFT
+58 RIDNSVGSLIAT
-71 SFNHFE
+71 IPFNQFE
-77 DVEGYNPFENEDE
+77 AVEGYNPFEDDNT
-90 LSGYE
+90 LAGYE
-95 GYADKFIHSGSPQE
+95 DYADAFIHSQSPLE
-109 TIAIKERINREIQDR
+109 TSAIKQRIDRQIQDR
-124 KLNTEAGGAGII
+124 TLLAEAGGAGF
-136 TSGIMSLL
+136 TSSLAMGVI
-144 DPVNWAA
+144 DPINVAA
-151 MSLPFGTM
+151 TFIPGGLA
-159 VRGGSIASTAGKFAL
+159 VRGGSVARTAGTLAL
-174 ANAAGGTITE
+174 SNAGAG
-184 AVLSS
+184 VLSETALS
-189 TQQTRTVEES
+189 ATQETRTLTES
-199 LFNIGADAV
+199 ALNVTFDATL
-208 IGGILGSAA
+208 GGVMGSAI

-223 GKLGDSFKN
+223 GALAAKFRN
-232 DLLGEQQI
+232 DVIGEQQT

-268 AMRGPSFI
+268 AIKGPSFV
-276 NKTTSVSPTGRLGQ
+276 NRTMNVSPVGRVAQ
-290 SPSKASRQYNQQLA
+290 SPSKIARQVNQQLA
-304 ENNFTYEKNIEG
+304 ENNFTYAKNEEG
-316 IATPAAV
+316 IASFGAV
-323 ETKVRGYEALIYK
+323 ETAVRRFDALVYK
-336 QVESTNDHFIAF
+336 QVESTRDYYKQYKQAART
-348 KKSGGIFNDKKLNYI
+348 GGDTRMSHI
-363 EFSEQVGDAMRNGDR
+363 EFSEAVGDAMRNGDQ
-378 HAIPEIAEAARS
+378 HAIPQVAEAARA
-390 IRPIVES
+390 IRPIVEQ
-397 TRDIMIELGILDKN
+397 TKNHMVELGILREG
-411 VKVSTAESYFPRIYK
+411 VKVTTAESYFPRIYK
-426 FDKIISDRTKF
+426 FDKILSDRSEF
-437 KKILADYLEETNQI
+437 KKVIADWLGETNQI

-474 PAADKL
+474 PAAEKL

-505 RLIGEKQAVADELN
+505 RLIGEKQAVADELSA
-519 TLKGLDKQTKKQAK
+519 LRGLDKQTKKQAK
-533 RQSQL
+533 RQAQL

-547 AEQTLPKLQRHLE
+547 AEQSLPKLQRHLE

-569 NEHARLSRH
+569 NEYARLSRH

-592 MRRMEPMDREGLEA
+592 MRRMEPMAREELEA

-614 IIGAPS
+614 IIGAPA
-620 GIVSRELIPDGLTK
+620 GIVPGELIPDGLTK

-678 QFGRVDMA
+678 RFGRVDM
-686 DQIKAITDDYSRMIS
+686 DGQIKAITEDYNRLIS
-701 EFRHPKRESIE
+701 EAATPKE
-712 KKLAS
+712 
-717 AKFDKDKA
+717 
-725 KFAKQLDKIS
+725 
-735 KEESKSR
+735 R

-772 PASFFVRAGRV
+772 PSSFFVRAGRV

-796 TLSSL
+796 TISSL

-811 GLRSSLKPLGKMLTN
+811 GLRSALKPLGKMMTD
-826 ISAMRIAKADL
+826 ISKMRIAKADL
-837 REMGIGLEYVLSS
+837 REMGIGLEYALSS
-850 RSKAFADL
+850 RSKVIADL
-858 SDPYSRRSFLERGL
+858 NDPYSRRSFLERGL
-872 TWSSQKFGNLTL
+872 EWSSQKFGNFTL
-884 MNQYTDV
+884 MNQYTDT
-891 MKMWTGLIT
+891 MKMWSGLIT

-907 AKAVAGGKKLSKKE
+907 ANAIAGGKKLSKKE

-935 HRIAEQYSRHGED
+935 HRIADQYSRHGED

-963 VVREAFQSA
+963 VVREVFQSA

-1036 LGALVYVLKSML
+1036 LGSLVYVLKSMM
-1048 AGRDIN
+1048 AGREIN
-1054 TEPAN
+1054 TDPAN

-1082 NLSGGTYGMSAL
+1082 NLSGGTYGMSAM
-1094 FGAPP
+1094 FGGPP

-1133 EFGDREVRSS
+1133 EFDDREVRSV

-1152 LYLAPLLNQVEDQ
+1152 FYLAPLLNQVEEQ
-1165 LK
+1165 MK

>member
-1 MPVYEYSDSD
+1 MPIYEMEPERILPADVNAMQQPEPVYGD
-11 NNFFS
+11 N
-16 AETTDIQR
+16 
-24 PEPKFGDEKLP
+24 EKP
-35 TWTEAL
+35 SWYAPL
-41 NPFSEN
+41 NPLDDSNET
-47 KVLSDVRDASF
+47 KRLRDAAF
-58 RTDNTLGSYLAFT
+58 RIDNSVGSLIAT
-71 SFNHFE
+71 IPFNQFE
-77 DVEGYNPFENEDE
+77 AVEGYNPFEDDNT
-90 LSGYE
+90 LAGYE
-95 GYADKFIHSGSPQE
+95 DYADAFIHSQSPLE
-109 TIAIKERINREIQDR
+109 TSAIKQRIDRQIQDR
-124 KLNTEAGGAGII
+124 TLLAEAGGAGF
-136 TSGIMSLL
+136 TSSLAMGVI
-144 DPVNWAA
+144 DPINVAA
-151 MSLPFGTM
+151 TFIPGGLA
-159 VRGGSIASTAGKFAL
+159 VRGGSVARTAGTLAL
-174 ANAAGGTITE
+174 SNAGAG
-184 AVLSS
+184 VLSETALS
-189 TQQTRTVEES
+189 ATQETRTLTES
-199 LFNIGADAV
+199 ALNVAFDATL
-208 IGGILGSAA
+208 GGVMGSAI

-223 GKLGDSFKN
+223 GALAAKFRN
-232 DLLGEQQI
+232 DVMGEQQT

-268 AMRGPSFI
+268 AIKGPSFV
-276 NKTTSVSPTGRLGQ
+276 NRTMNVSPVGRVAQ
-290 SPSKASRQYNQQLA
+290 SPSKIARQVNQQLA
-304 ENNFTYEKNIEG
+304 ENNFTYAKNEEG
-316 IATPAAV
+316 IASFGAV
-323 ETKVRGYEALIYK
+323 ETAVRRFDALVYK
-336 QVESTNDHFIAF
+336 QVESTRDYYKQYKQAART
-348 KKSGGIFNDKKLNYI
+348 GGDTRMSHI
-363 EFSEQVGDAMRNGDR
+363 EFSEAVGDAMRNGDQ
-378 HAIPEIAEAARS
+378 HAIPQVAEAARA
-390 IRPIVES
+390 IRPIFEQTKDV
-397 TRDIMIELGILDKN
+397 MVELGILREG
-411 VKVSTAESYFPRIYK
+411 VKVTTAESYFPRMFK
-426 FDKIISDRTKF
+426 FDMITSNRTKL
-437 KKILADYLEETNQI
+437 KTELSTWISEVNTAT
-451 AVNKAQGSL
+451 VNKAQGSL

-498 SEVDKNI
+498 SEVDKNV
-505 RLIGEKQAVADELN
+505 RLIGEKQAVTDELSA
-519 TLKGLDKQTKKQAK
+519 LKGLEKQTKKQAK
-533 RQSQL
+533 RQAQL
-538 ERKLSAIDS
+538 EKKLSAIDS

-592 MRRMEPMDREGLEA
+592 MRRMTPLEKEEADA

-614 IIGAPS
+614 IIGAPA

-666 IRQVAPEIELTK
+666 IRQVAPEIELTRK
-678 QFGRVDMA
+678 FGRVDMD
-686 DQIKAITDDYSRMIS
+686 DQIKAITEDYNRLIS
-701 EFRHPKRESIE
+701 EAATPKERV
-712 KKLAS
+712 
-717 AKFDKDKA
+717 
-725 KFAKQLDKIS
+725 
-735 KEESKSR
+735 
-742 AKLEK
+742 KLEK
-747 RRDAD
+747 RREAD

-772 PASFFVRAGRV
+772 PSSFFVRAGRV

-796 TLSSL
+796 TISSL

-811 GLRSSLKPLGKMLTN
+811 GLRSSLKSLGKMLTD
-826 ISAMRIAKADL
+826 ISAQRIAKADL
-837 REMGIGLEYVLSS
+837 REMGVGLEYALSS
-850 RSKAFADL
+850 RSKVIADL
-858 SDPYSRRSFLERGL
+858 NDPYSRRSFLERGL
-872 TWSSQKFGNLTL
+872 EWSSQKFGNFTF
-884 MNQYTDV
+884 MNQYTDS
-891 MKMWTGLIT
+891 MKMWSGVTT
-900 QSKVLNA
+900 QSKVLSA
-907 AKAVAGGKKLSKKE
+907 ANRVAGGKNLSKKE

-935 HRIAEQYSRHGED
+935 HRIADQYSRHGED
-948 LDGLLTGHSHLWDDR
+948 LGGMLTGHSHLWDDR

-1036 LGALVYVLKSML
+1036 LGSLVYVLKSMM
-1048 AGRDIN
+1048 AGREIN
-1054 TEPAN
+1054 TDPAN

-1082 NLSGGTYGMSAL
+1082 NLSGGTYGMSAM
-1094 FGAPP
+1094 FGGPP

-1133 EFGDREVRSS
+1133 EFDDREVRSV

-1152 LYLAPLLNQVEDQ
+1152 FYLAPLLNQVEEQ

>member
-1 MPVYEYSDSD
+1 MPIYEMEPERILPADVNAIQQPEPVYGD
-11 NNFFS
+11 N
-16 AETTDIQR
+16 
-24 PEPKFGDEKLP
+24 EKP
-35 TWTEAL
+35 SWYAPL
-41 NPFSEN
+41 NPLDDSNET
-47 KVLSDVRDASF
+47 KRLRDAAF
-58 RTDNTLGSYLAFT
+58 RIDNSVGSLIAT
-71 SFNHFE
+71 MPFNQFE
-77 DVEGYNPFENEDE
+77 AVDGYNPFEDDNT
-90 LSGYE
+90 LAGYE
-95 GYADKFIHSGSPQE
+95 DYADAFIHSQSPLE
-109 TIAIKERINREIQDR
+109 TSAIKQRIDRQIQDR
-124 KLNTEAGGAGII
+124 KLLSEAGGAGF
-136 TSGIMSLL
+136 TSSLAMGVI
-144 DPVNWAA
+144 DPINVAA
-151 MSLPFGTM
+151 TFIPGGLA
-159 VRGGSIASTAGKFAL
+159 VRGGSVARTAGTLAL
-174 ANAAGGTITE
+174 SNAGAG
-184 AVLSS
+184 VLSETALS
-189 TQQTRTVEES
+189 ATQETRTLTES
-199 LFNIGADAV
+199 ALNVTFDATL
-208 IGGILGSAA
+208 GGVMGSAI

-223 GKLGDSFKN
+223 GALAAKFRN
-232 DLLGEQQI
+232 DVIGEQQT

-268 AMRGPSFI
+268 AIKGPSFV
-276 NKTTSVSPTGRLGQ
+276 NRTMNVSPVGRVAQ
-290 SPSKASRQYNQQLA
+290 SPSKIARQVNQQLA
-304 ENNFTYEKNIEG
+304 ENNFTYAKNEEG
-316 IATPAAV
+316 IASFGAV
-323 ETKVRGYEALIYK
+323 ETAVRRFDALVYK
-336 QVESTNDHFIAF
+336 QVESTRDYYKQYKQAART
-348 KKSGGIFNDKKLNYI
+348 GGDTRMSHI
-363 EFSEQVGDAMRNGDR
+363 EFSEAVGDAMRNGDQ
-378 HAIPEIAEAARS
+378 HAIPQVAEAARA
-390 IRPIVES
+390 IRPIVEQ
-397 TRDIMIELGILDKN
+397 TKNHMVELGILREG
-411 VKVSTAESYFPRIYK
+411 VKVTTAESYFPRIYK
-426 FDKIISDRTKF
+426 FDKILSDRSEF
-437 KKILADYLEETNQI
+437 KKVIADWLGETNQI

-474 PAADKL
+474 PAAEKL

-505 RLIGEKQAVADELN
+505 RLIGEKQAVADELSA
-519 TLKGLDKQTKKQAK
+519 LRGLDKQTKKQAK
-533 RQSQL
+533 RQAQL

-547 AEQTLPKLQRHLE
+547 AEQSLPKLQRHLE

-569 NEHARLSRH
+569 NEYARLSRH

-592 MRRMEPMDREGLEA
+592 MRRMEPMAREELEA

-614 IIGAPS
+614 IIGAPA
-620 GIVSRELIPDGLTK
+620 GIVPGELIPDGLTK

-678 QFGRVDMA
+678 RFGRVDM
-686 DQIKAITDDYSRMIS
+686 DGQIKAITEDYNRLIS
-701 EFRHPKRESIE
+701 EAATPKE
-712 KKLAS
+712 
-717 AKFDKDKA
+717 
-725 KFAKQLDKIS
+725 
-735 KEESKSR
+735 R

-747 RRDAD
+747 RREAD

-796 TLSSL
+796 TISSL

-811 GLRSSLKPLGKMLTN
+811 GLRSALKPLGKMMTD
-826 ISAMRIAKADL
+826 ISKMRIAKADL
-837 REMGIGLEYVLSS
+837 REMGIGLEYALSS
-850 RSKAFADL
+850 RSKVIADL
-858 SDPYSRRSFLERGL
+858 NDPYSRRSFLERGL
-872 TWSSQKFGNLTL
+872 EWSSQKFGNFTL
-884 MNQYTDV
+884 MNQYTDT
-891 MKMWTGLIT
+891 MKMWSGLIT

-907 AKAVAGGKKLSKKE
+907 ANAVAGGKKLSKKE

-935 HRIAEQYSRHGED
+935 HRIADQYSRHGED

-1036 LGALVYVLKSML
+1036 LGSLVYVLKSMM
-1048 AGRDIN
+1048 AGREIN
-1054 TEPAN
+1054 TDPAN

-1082 NLSGGTYGMSAL
+1082 NLSGGTYGMSAM
-1094 FGAPP
+1094 FGGPP

-1133 EFGDREVRSS
+1133 EFDDREVRSV

-1152 LYLAPLLNQVEDQ
+1152 FYLAPLLNQVEEQ
-1165 LK
+1165 MK

>member
-1 MPVYEYSDSD
+1 MPIYEMEPERILSADVNAMQQPEPVYG
-11 NNFFS
+11 NN
-16 AETTDIQR
+16 
-24 PEPKFGDEKLP
+24 EKLSWYSP
-35 TWTEAL
+35 L
-41 NPFSEN
+41 NPFDDRNEV
-47 KVLSDVRDASF
+47 KQLREASF
-58 RTDNTLGSYLAFT
+58 RIDNSVGSLIAT
-71 SFNHFE
+71 IPFNQFE
-77 DVEGYNPFENEDE
+77 AVEGYNPFEDE
-90 LSGYE
+90 NTLAGYE
-95 GYADKFIHSGSPQE
+95 DYADAFIHSQSPQE
-109 TIAIKERINREIQDR
+109 TSAIKQRINRQMQDITLR
-124 KLNTEAGGAGII
+124 NESGAAGFFSSVAMGVI
-136 TSGIMSLL
+136 
-144 DPVNWAA
+144 DPINVAA
-151 MSLPFGTM
+151 TFIPGGLA
-159 VRGGSIASTAGKFAL
+159 VRGGSVARTAGTLAL
-174 ANAAGGTITE
+174 SNAGAG
-184 AVLSS
+184 VLSETALS
-189 TQQTRTVEES
+189 ATQETRTLTES
-199 LFNIGADAV
+199 ALNVAFDATL
-208 IGGILGSAA
+208 GGVMGSAI

-223 GKLGDSFKN
+223 GALAAKFRN
-232 DLLGEQQI
+232 DVIGEQQT

-268 AMRGPSFI
+268 AIKGPSFV
-276 NKTTSVSPTGRLGQ
+276 NRTMNVSPVGRVAQ
-290 SPSKASRQYNQQLA
+290 SPSKIARQVNQQLA
-304 ENNFTYEKNIEG
+304 ENNFTYAKNEEG
-316 IATPAAV
+316 IASFGAV
-323 ETKVRGYEALIYK
+323 ETAVRRFDALIYK
-336 QVESTNDHFIAF
+336 QVESTRDYYKQYKQAART
-348 KKSGGIFNDKKLNYI
+348 GGDTRMSHI
-363 EFSEQVGDAMRNGDR
+363 EFSEAVGDAMRNGDQ
-378 HAIPEIAEAARS
+378 HAIPQVAEAARA
-390 IRPIVES
+390 IRPIVEQ
-397 TRDIMIELGILDKN
+397 TKNHMVELGILREG
-411 VKVSTAESYFPRIYK
+411 VKVTTAESYFPRIYK
-426 FDKIISDRTKF
+426 FDKILSDRSEF
-437 KKILADYLEETNQI
+437 KKVIADWLGETNQI

-474 PAADKL
+474 PAAEKL

-487 ESWSGKKTELL
+487 ESWSGKKTQLL

-505 RLIGEKQAVADELN
+505 RLIGEKQAVTDELS
-519 TLKGLDKQTKKQAK
+519 TLRGLDKQTRKQAK
-533 RQSQL
+533 RQAQL

-592 MRRMEPMDREGLEA
+592 MRRMEPMAREELEA

-614 IIGAPS
+614 IIGAPA
-620 GIVSRELIPDGLTK
+620 GIVPGELIPDGLTK

-678 QFGRVDMA
+678 RFGRVDM
-686 DQIKAITDDYSRMIS
+686 DGQIKAITEDYNRLIS
-701 EFRHPKRESIE
+701 EAATPKE
-712 KKLAS
+712 
-717 AKFDKDKA
+717 
-725 KFAKQLDKIS
+725 
-735 KEESKSR
+735 R

-772 PASFFVRAGRV
+772 PSSFFVRAGRV

-796 TLSSL
+796 TISSL

-811 GLRSSLKPLGKMLTN
+811 GLRSALKPLGKMMTD
-826 ISAMRIAKADL
+826 ISKMRIAKADL
-837 REMGIGLEYVLSS
+837 REMGIGLEYALSS
-850 RSKAFADL
+850 RSKVIADL
-858 SDPYSRRSFLERGL
+858 NDPYSRRSFLERGL
-872 TWSSQKFGNLTL
+872 EWSSQKFGNFTL
-884 MNQYTDV
+884 MNQYTDT
-891 MKMWTGLIT
+891 MKMWSGLIT

-935 HRIAEQYSRHGED
+935 HRIADQYSRHGED

-1036 LGALVYVLKSML
+1036 LGSLVYVLKSMM
-1048 AGRDIN
+1048 AGREIN
-1054 TEPAN
+1054 TDPAN

-1082 NLSGGTYGMSAL
+1082 NLSGGTYGMSAM
-1094 FGAPP
+1094 FGGPP

-1133 EFGDREVRSS
+1133 EFDDREVRSV

-1152 LYLAPLLNQVEDQ
+1152 FYLAPLLNQVEEQ

>member
-1 MPVYEYSDSD
+1 MPIYEMEPERILPADV
-11 NNFFS
+11 N
-16 AETTDIQR
+16 AIQQ
-24 PEPKFGDEKLP
+24 PEPRYGDHDDLSWYSP
-35 TWTEAL
+35 L
-41 NPFSEN
+41 NPFDDRNEV
-47 KVLSDVRDASF
+47 KQLREASF
-58 RTDNTLGSYLAFT
+58 RIDNSVGSLIAT
-71 SFNHFE
+71 IPFNQFE
-77 DVEGYNPFENEDE
+77 AVDGYNPFEDE
-90 LSGYE
+90 NILAGYE
-95 GYADKFIHSGSPQE
+95 DYADAFIHSQSPQE
-109 TIAIKERINREIQDR
+109 TSAIKQRINRQMQDITLR
-124 KLNTEAGGAGII
+124 NESGAAGFFSSVAMGVI
-136 TSGIMSLL
+136 
-144 DPVNWAA
+144 DPINVAA
-151 MSLPFGTM
+151 TFIPGGLAA
-159 VRGGSIASTAGKFAL
+159 RGGSVARTAGTLAL
-174 ANAAGGTITE
+174 SNAAAGVASE
-184 AVLSS
+184 VALNS
-189 TQQTRTVEES
+189 TQETRTFKES
-199 LFNIGADAV
+199 AINVAFDASL
-208 IGGILGSAA
+208 GGIMGTAI

-223 GKLGDSFKN
+223 GALASKFRD
-232 DLLGEQQI
+232 DVMGEPAAVPPAGQ
-240 QPQNIPN
+240 
-247 NIPGDRSIGAAE
+247 PGDRSIGAAE

-268 AMRGPSFI
+268 AIKGPSFV
-276 NKTTSVSPTGRLGQ
+276 NRTMNVSPVGRVAQ
-290 SPSKASRQYNQQLA
+290 SPSKIARQVNQQLA
-304 ENNFTYEKNIEG
+304 ENNFTYAKNTEG
-316 IATPAAV
+316 IASFGAA
-323 ETKVRGYEALIYK
+323 ETAVRRFDALIFK
-336 QVESTNDHFIAF
+336 QVESTKDHYRQYKQAART
-348 KKSGGIFNDKKLNYI
+348 GGDTRMSHI
-363 EFSEQVGDAMRNGDR
+363 EFSEAVGDAMRNGDQ
-378 HAIPEIAEAARS
+378 HAIPQVAEAARA
-390 IRPIVES
+390 IRPIVEQ
-397 TRDIMIELGILDKN
+397 TKDQMIELGILREG
-411 VKVSTAESYFPRIYK
+411 VKVTTADSYFPRIYK
-426 FDKIISDRTKF
+426 FDKILSDRSEF
-437 KKILADYLEETNQI
+437 KKVIADWLGETNQI

-474 PAADKL
+474 PAAEKL

-498 SEVDKNI
+498 SEVDKNV
-505 RLIGEKQAVADELN
+505 RLIGEKQAVTDELSA
-519 TLKGLDKQTKKQAK
+519 LRGLEKQTKKQAK
-533 RQSQL
+533 LQAQL

-569 NEHARLSRH
+569 NEHAKLARH

-614 IIGAPS
+614 IIGAPA
-620 GIVSRELIPDGLTK
+620 GIVPGELIPDGLTK

-678 QFGRVDMA
+678 RFGRVDM
-686 DQIKAITDDYSRMIS
+686 DGQIKAITEDYNRLIS
-701 EFRHPKRESIE
+701 EAATPKE
-712 KKLAS
+712 
-717 AKFDKDKA
+717 
-725 KFAKQLDKIS
+725 
-735 KEESKSR
+735 R

-747 RRDAD
+747 RREAD

-796 TLSSL
+796 TISSL

-811 GLRSSLKPLGKMLTN
+811 GLRSALKPLGKMMTD
-826 ISAMRIAKADL
+826 ISKMRIAKADL
-837 REMGIGLEYVLSS
+837 REMGIGLEYALSS
-850 RSKAFADL
+850 RSKVIADL
-858 SDPYSRRSFLERGL
+858 NDPYSRRTFLERGL
-872 TWSSQKFGNLTL
+872 EWASQKFGNFTL
-884 MNQYTDV
+884 MNQYTDT
-891 MKMWTGLIT
+891 MKMWSGLIT

-921 ITKLAHIGIDESML
+921 VTKLAHIGIDESML
-935 HRIAEQYSRHGED
+935 HRIADQYSRHGED

-1036 LGALVYVLKSML
+1036 LGSLVYVLKSMM
-1048 AGRDIN
+1048 AGREIN
-1054 TEPAN
+1054 TDPAN

-1082 NLSGGTYGMSAL
+1082 NLSGGTYGMSAM
-1094 FGAPP
+1094 FGGPP

-1133 EFGDREVRSS
+1133 EFDDREVRSV

-1152 LYLAPLLNQVEDQ
+1152 FYLAPLLNQVEEQ
-1165 LK
+1165 MK

>member
-1 MPVYEYSDSD
+1 MPIYEMEPERILPADVNAIQQPEPVYGD
-11 NNFFS
+11 N
-16 AETTDIQR
+16 
-24 PEPKFGDEKLP
+24 EKP
-35 TWTEAL
+35 SWYAPL
-41 NPFSEN
+41 NPLDDSNET
-47 KVLSDVRDASF
+47 KRLRDAAF
-58 RTDNTLGSYLAFT
+58 RIDNSVGSLIAT
-71 SFNHFE
+71 MPFNQFE
-77 DVEGYNPFENEDE
+77 AVDGYNPFEDDNT
-90 LSGYE
+90 LAGYE
-95 GYADKFIHSGSPQE
+95 DYADAFIHSQSPLE
-109 TIAIKERINREIQDR
+109 TSAIKQRIDRQIQDR
-124 KLNTEAGGAGII
+124 KLLAEAGGAGF
-136 TSGIMSLL
+136 TSSLAMGVI
-144 DPVNWAA
+144 DPINVAA
-151 MSLPFGTM
+151 TFIPGGLA
-159 VRGGSIASTAGKFAL
+159 VRGGSVARTAGTLAL
-174 ANAAGGTITE
+174 SNAGAG
-184 AVLSS
+184 VLSETALS
-189 TQQTRTVEES
+189 ATQETRTLTES
-199 LFNIGADAV
+199 ALNVTFDATL
-208 IGGILGSAA
+208 GGVMGSAI

-223 GKLGDSFKN
+223 GALAAKFRN
-232 DLLGEQQI
+232 DVIGEQQT

-268 AMRGPSFI
+268 AIKGPSFV
-276 NKTTSVSPTGRLGQ
+276 NRTMNVSPVGRVAQ
-290 SPSKASRQYNQQLA
+290 SPSKIARQVNQQLA
-304 ENNFTYEKNIEG
+304 ENNFTYAKNEEG
-316 IATPAAV
+316 IASFGAV
-323 ETKVRGYEALIYK
+323 ETAVRRFDALVYK
-336 QVESTNDHFIAF
+336 QVESTRDYYKQYKQAART
-348 KKSGGIFNDKKLNYI
+348 GGDTRMSHI
-363 EFSEQVGDAMRNGDR
+363 EFSEAVGDAMRNGDQ
-378 HAIPEIAEAARS
+378 HAIPQVAEAARA
-390 IRPIVES
+390 IRPIVEQ
-397 TRDIMIELGILDKN
+397 TKNNMVELGILREG
-411 VKVSTAESYFPRIYK
+411 VKVTTAESYFPRIYK
-426 FDKIISDRTKF
+426 FDKILSDRSEF
-437 KKILADYLEETNQI
+437 KKVIADWLGETNQI

-474 PAADKL
+474 PAAEKL

-505 RLIGEKQAVADELN
+505 RLIGEKQAVADELSA
-519 TLKGLDKQTKKQAK
+519 LRGLDKQTKKQAK
-533 RQSQL
+533 RQAQL

-592 MRRMEPMDREGLEA
+592 MRRMEPMAREELEA

-614 IIGAPS
+614 IIGAPA
-620 GIVSRELIPDGLTK
+620 GIVPGELIPDGLTK

-678 QFGRVDMA
+678 RFGRVDM
-686 DQIKAITDDYSRMIS
+686 DGQIKAITEDYNRLIS
-701 EFRHPKRESIE
+701 EAATPKE
-712 KKLAS
+712 
-717 AKFDKDKA
+717 
-725 KFAKQLDKIS
+725 
-735 KEESKSR
+735 R

-772 PASFFVRAGRV
+772 PSSFFVRAGRV

-796 TLSSL
+796 TISSL

-811 GLRSSLKPLGKMLTN
+811 GLRSALKPLGKMMTD
-826 ISAMRIAKADL
+826 ISKMRIAKADL
-837 REMGIGLEYVLSS
+837 REMGIGLEYALSS
-850 RSKAFADL
+850 RSKVIADL
-858 SDPYSRRSFLERGL
+858 NDPYSRRSFLERGL
-872 TWSSQKFGNLTL
+872 EWSSQKFGNFTL
-884 MNQYTDV
+884 MNQYTDT
-891 MKMWTGLIT
+891 MKMWSGLIT

-907 AKAVAGGKKLSKKE
+907 AKSVAGGKKLSKKE

-935 HRIAEQYSRHGED
+935 HRIADQYSRHGED

-963 VVREAFQSA
+963 VVREVFQSA

-1036 LGALVYVLKSML
+1036 LGSLVYVLKSMM
-1048 AGRDIN
+1048 AGREIN
-1054 TEPAN
+1054 TDPAN

-1073 LGEPNNVLE
+1073 LGEPNNALE
-1082 NLSGGTYGMSAL
+1082 NLSGGTYGMSAM
-1094 FGAPP
+1094 FGGPP

-1133 EFGDREVRSS
+1133 EFDDREVRSV

-1152 LYLAPLLNQVEDQ
+1152 FYLAPLLNQVEERM
-1165 LK
+1165 K

>member
-1 MPVYEYSDSD
+1 MPIYEMEPEHILSADVNAIQQPEPVYGD
-11 NNFFS
+11 N
-16 AETTDIQR
+16 
-24 PEPKFGDEKLP
+24 EKP
-35 TWTEAL
+35 SWYAPL
-41 NPFSEN
+41 NPLDDSNET
-47 KVLSDVRDASF
+47 KRLRDAAF
-58 RTDNTLGSYLAFT
+58 RIDNSVGSLIAT
-71 SFNHFE
+71 IPFNQFE
-77 DVEGYNPFENEDE
+77 AVEGYNPFEDDNT
-90 LSGYE
+90 LAGYE
-95 GYADKFIHSGSPQE
+95 DYADAFIHSQSPLE
-109 TIAIKERINREIQDR
+109 TSAIKQRIDRQIQDR
-124 KLNTEAGGAGII
+124 TLLAEAGGAGF
-136 TSGIMSLL
+136 TSSLAMGVI
-144 DPVNWAA
+144 DPINVAA
-151 MSLPFGTM
+151 VFIPGGMA
-159 VRGGSIASTAGKFAL
+159 VRGGSVARTAGTLAL
-174 ANAAGGTITE
+174 SNAGAG
-184 AVLSS
+184 VLSETALS
-189 TQQTRTVEES
+189 ATQETRTLTES
-199 LFNIGADAV
+199 ALNVAFDATL
-208 IGGILGSAA
+208 GGVMGSAI

-223 GKLGDSFKN
+223 GALAAKFRN
-232 DLLGEQQI
+232 DVIGEQQT

-268 AMRGPSFI
+268 AIKGPSFV
-276 NKTTSVSPTGRLGQ
+276 NRTMNVSPVGRVAQ
-290 SPSKASRQYNQQLA
+290 SPSKIARQVNQQLA
-304 ENNFTYEKNIEG
+304 ENNFTYAKNEEG
-316 IATPAAV
+316 IASFGAV
-323 ETKVRGYEALIYK
+323 ETAVRRFDALVYK
-336 QVESTNDHFIAF
+336 QVESTRDYYKQYKQAART
-348 KKSGGIFNDKKLNYI
+348 GGDTRMSHI
-363 EFSEQVGDAMRNGDR
+363 EFSEAVGDAMRNGDQ
-378 HAIPEIAEAARS
+378 HAIPQVAEAARA
-390 IRPIVES
+390 IRPIVEQ
-397 TRDIMIELGILDKN
+397 TKDHMVELGILREG
-411 VKVSTAESYFPRIYK
+411 VKVTTAESYFPRIYK
-426 FDKIISDRTKF
+426 FDKILSDRSEF
-437 KKILADYLEETNQI
+437 KKVIADWLGETNQI

-474 PAADKL
+474 PAAEKL

-505 RLIGEKQAVADELN
+505 RLIGEKQAVTDELSA
-519 TLKGLDKQTKKQAK
+519 LRGLEKQTKKQAK
-533 RQSQL
+533 RQAQL

-592 MRRMEPMDREGLEA
+592 MRRMEPMAREELEA

-614 IIGAPS
+614 IIGAPA
-620 GIVSRELIPDGLTK
+620 GIVPGELIPDGLTK

-678 QFGRVDMA
+678 RFGRVDM
-686 DQIKAITDDYSRMIS
+686 DGQIKAITEDYNRLIS
-701 EFRHPKRESIE
+701 EAATPKE
-712 KKLAS
+712 
-717 AKFDKDKA
+717 
-725 KFAKQLDKIS
+725 
-735 KEESKSR
+735 R

-796 TLSSL
+796 TISSL

-811 GLRSSLKPLGKMLTN
+811 GLRSALKPLGKMMTD
-826 ISAMRIAKADL
+826 ISKMRIAKADL
-837 REMGIGLEYVLSS
+837 REMGIGLEYALSS
-850 RSKAFADL
+850 RSKVIADL
-858 SDPYSRRSFLERGL
+858 NDPYSRRSFLERGL
-872 TWSSQKFGNLTL
+872 EWSSQKFGNFTL
-884 MNQYTDV
+884 MNQYTDT
-891 MKMWTGLIT
+891 MKMWSGLIT

-935 HRIAEQYSRHGED
+935 HRIADQYSRHGED
-948 LDGLLTGHSHLWDDR
+948 LDGLLTGHSHMWDDR

-1036 LGALVYVLKSML
+1036 LGSLVYVLKSMM
-1048 AGRDIN
+1048 AGREIN
-1054 TEPAN
+1054 TDPAN

-1082 NLSGGTYGMSAL
+1082 NLSGGTYGMSAM
-1094 FGAPP
+1094 FGGPP

-1133 EFGDREVRSS
+1133 EFDDREVRSV

-1152 LYLAPLLNQVEDQ
+1152 FYLAPLLNQVEEQ
-1165 LK
+1165 MK

>member
-1 MPVYEYSDSD
+1 MPIYEMEPERILSADVNAMQQPEPVYGD
-11 NNFFS
+11 N
-16 AETTDIQR
+16 
-24 PEPKFGDEKLP
+24 EKP
-35 TWTEAL
+35 SWYAPL
-41 NPFSEN
+41 NPLDDSNET
-47 KVLSDVRDASF
+47 KRLRDAAF
-58 RTDNTLGSYLAFT
+58 RIDNSVGSLIAT
-71 SFNHFE
+71 IPFNQFE
-77 DVEGYNPFENEDE
+77 AIEGYNPFEDDNT
-90 LSGYE
+90 LAGYE
-95 GYADKFIHSGSPQE
+95 DYADAFIHSQSPLE
-109 TIAIKERINREIQDR
+109 TSAIKQRIDRQIQDR
-124 KLNTEAGGAGII
+124 KLLAEAGGAGF
-136 TSGIMSLL
+136 TSSLAMGVI
-144 DPVNWAA
+144 DPINVAA
-151 MSLPFGTM
+151 TFIPGGLA
-159 VRGGSIASTAGKFAL
+159 VRGGSVARTAGTLAL
-174 ANAAGGTITE
+174 SNAGAG
-184 AVLSS
+184 VLSETALS
-189 TQQTRTVEES
+189 ATQETRTLTES
-199 LFNIGADAV
+199 ALNVAFDATL
-208 IGGILGSAA
+208 GGVMGSAI

-223 GKLGDSFKN
+223 GTLASKFRN
-232 DLLGEQQI
+232 DVIGEQQT

-247 NIPGDRSIGAAE
+247 NILGDRSIGAAE

-268 AMRGPSFI
+268 AIKGSSFV
-276 NKTTSVSPTGRLGQ
+276 NRTMNVSPVGRVAQ
-290 SPSKASRQYNQQLA
+290 SPSKIARQVNQQLA
-304 ENNFTYEKNIEG
+304 ENNFTYAKNEEG
-316 IATPAAV
+316 IASFGAV
-323 ETKVRGYEALIYK
+323 ETAVRRFDALVYK
-336 QVESTNDHFIAF
+336 QVESTRDYYKQYKQAART
-348 KKSGGIFNDKKLNYI
+348 GGDTRMSHI
-363 EFSEQVGDAMRNGDR
+363 EFSEAVGDAMRNGDQ
-378 HAIPEIAEAARS
+378 HAIPQVAEAARA
-390 IRPIVES
+390 IRPIVDQ
-397 TRDIMIELGILDKN
+397 TKDQMIELGILREG
-411 VKVSTAESYFPRIYK
+411 VKVTTADSYFPRIYK
-426 FDKIISDRTKF
+426 FDKILSDRTEF
-437 KKILADYLEETNQI
+437 KKVIADWLGETNQI

-498 SEVDKNI
+498 SEVDKNV
-505 RLIGEKQAVADELN
+505 RLIGEKQAIADEL
-519 TLKGLDKQTKKQAK
+519 TALRGLEKQTKKQVK
-533 RQSQL
+533 RQAQL

-560 ILDKPRQFR
+560 ILNKPRQFR
-569 NEHARLSRH
+569 NEHAKLTRH

-592 MRRMEPMDREGLEA
+592 MRRMEPMDREGLEV

-614 IIGAPS
+614 IIGAPA
-620 GIVSRELIPDGLTK
+620 GIVPGELIPDGLTK

-678 QFGRVDMA
+678 RFGRVDM
-686 DQIKAITDDYSRMIS
+686 DGQIKAITEDYNRLIS
-701 EFRHPKRESIE
+701 EAATPKE
-712 KKLAS
+712 
-717 AKFDKDKA
+717 
-725 KFAKQLDKIS
+725 
-735 KEESKSR
+735 R

-747 RRDAD
+747 RREAD

-796 TLSSL
+796 TISSL

-811 GLRSSLKPLGKMLTN
+811 GLRSALKPLGKMMTD
-826 ISAMRIAKADL
+826 ISKMRIAKADL
-837 REMGIGLEYVLSS
+837 REMGIGLEYALSS
-850 RSKAFADL
+850 RSKVIADL
-858 SDPYSRRSFLERGL
+858 NDPYSRRSFLERGL
-872 TWSSQKFGNLTL
+872 EWSSQKFGNFTL
-884 MNQYTDV
+884 MNQYTDT
-891 MKMWTGLIT
+891 MKMWSGLIT

-907 AKAVAGGKKLSKKE
+907 ANAVAGGKKLSKKE

-935 HRIAEQYSRHGED
+935 HRIADQYSRHGED

-1036 LGALVYVLKSML
+1036 LGSLVYVLKSMM
-1048 AGRDIN
+1048 AGREIN
-1054 TEPAN
+1054 TDPAN

-1082 NLSGGTYGMSAL
+1082 NLSGGTYGMSAM
-1094 FGAPP
+1094 FGGPP

-1133 EFGDREVRSS
+1133 EFDDREVRSV

-1152 LYLAPLLNQVEDQ
+1152 FYLAPLLNQVEEQ
-1165 LK
+1165 MK

>member
-1 MPVYEYSDSD
+1 MPIYEMEPERILPADVNAIQQPEPVYGD
-11 NNFFS
+11 N
-16 AETTDIQR
+16 
-24 PEPKFGDEKLP
+24 EKP
-35 TWTEAL
+35 SWYAPL
-41 NPFSEN
+41 NPLDDSNET
-47 KVLSDVRDASF
+47 KRLRDAAF
-58 RTDNTLGSYLAFT
+58 RIDNSVGSLIAT
-71 SFNHFE
+71 MPFNQFE
-77 DVEGYNPFENEDE
+77 AVDGYNPFEDDNT
-90 LSGYE
+90 LAGYE
-95 GYADKFIHSGSPQE
+95 DYADAFIHSQSPLE
-109 TIAIKERINREIQDR
+109 TSAIKQRIDRQIQDR
-124 KLNTEAGGAGII
+124 TLLAEAGGAGF
-136 TSGIMSLL
+136 TSSLAMGVI
-144 DPVNWAA
+144 DPINVAA
-151 MSLPFGTM
+151 TFIPGGLA
-159 VRGGSIASTAGKFAL
+159 VRGGSVARTAGTLAL
-174 ANAAGGTITE
+174 SNAGAG
-184 AVLSS
+184 VLSETALS
-189 TQQTRTVEES
+189 ATQETRTLTES
-199 LFNIGADAV
+199 ALNVAFDATL
-208 IGGILGSAA
+208 GGVMGSAI

-223 GKLGDSFKN
+223 GALAAKFRN
-232 DLLGEQQI
+232 DVIGEQQT

-268 AMRGPSFI
+268 AIKGPSFV
-276 NKTTSVSPTGRLGQ
+276 NRTMNVSPVGRVAQ
-290 SPSKASRQYNQQLA
+290 SPSKIARQVNQQLA
-304 ENNFTYEKNIEG
+304 ENNFTYAKNEEG
-316 IATPAAV
+316 IASFGAV
-323 ETKVRGYEALIYK
+323 ETAVRRFDALVYK
-336 QVESTNDHFIAF
+336 QVESTRDYYKQYKQAART
-348 KKSGGIFNDKKLNYI
+348 GGDTRMSHI
-363 EFSEQVGDAMRNGDR
+363 EFSEAVGDAMRNGDQ
-378 HAIPEIAEAARS
+378 HAIPQVAEAARA
-390 IRPIVES
+390 IRPIVEQ
-397 TRDIMIELGILDKN
+397 TKNHMVELGILREG
-411 VKVSTAESYFPRIYK
+411 VKVTTAESYFPRIYK
-426 FDKIISDRTKF
+426 FDKILSDRSEF
-437 KKILADYLEETNQI
+437 KKVIADWLGETNQI

-474 PAADKL
+474 PAAEKL

-498 SEVDKNI
+498 SEVDKNV
-505 RLIGEKQAVADELN
+505 RLIGEKQAVNDELSA
-519 TLKGLDKQTKKQAK
+519 LRGLEKQTKKQAK
-533 RQSQL
+533 RQAQL

-614 IIGAPS
+614 IIGAPA
-620 GIVSRELIPDGLTK
+620 GIVPGELIPDGLTK

-678 QFGRVDMA
+678 RFGRIDM
-686 DQIKAITDDYSRMIS
+686 DGQIKAITEDYNRLIS
-701 EFRHPKRESIE
+701 EAATPKE
-712 KKLAS
+712 
-717 AKFDKDKA
+717 
-725 KFAKQLDKIS
+725 
-735 KEESKSR
+735 R

-747 RRDAD
+747 RREAD

-796 TLSSL
+796 TISSL

-811 GLRSSLKPLGKMLTN
+811 GLRSALKPLGKMITD
-826 ISAMRIAKADL
+826 ISKMRIAKADL
-837 REMGIGLEYVLSS
+837 REMGIGLEYALSS
-850 RSKAFADL
+850 RSKVIADL
-858 SDPYSRRSFLERGL
+858 NDPYSRRSFLERGL
-872 TWSSQKFGNLTL
+872 EWSSQKFGNFTL
-884 MNQYTDV
+884 MNQYTDT
-891 MKMWTGLIT
+891 MKMWSGLIT

-907 AKAVAGGKKLSKKE
+907 ANAVAGGKKLSKKE

-935 HRIAEQYSRHGED
+935 RRIADQYSRHGED
-948 LDGLLTGHSHLWDDR
+948 LDGLLTGHSHMWDDR

-1036 LGALVYVLKSML
+1036 LGSLVYVLKSMM
-1048 AGRDIN
+1048 AGREIN
-1054 TEPAN
+1054 TDPAN

-1082 NLSGGTYGMSAL
+1082 NLSGGTYGMSAM
-1094 FGAPP
+1094 FGGPP

-1133 EFGDREVRSS
+1133 EFDDREVRSV

-1152 LYLAPLLNQVEDQ
+1152 FYLAPLLNQVEEQ
-1165 LK
+1165 MK

>member
-1 MPVYEYSDSD
+1 MPIYEMEPERILPADVNAIQQPEPVYGD
-11 NNFFS
+11 N
-16 AETTDIQR
+16 
-24 PEPKFGDEKLP
+24 EKP
-35 TWTEAL
+35 SWYAPL
-41 NPFSEN
+41 NPLDDSNET
-47 KVLSDVRDASF
+47 KRLRDAAF
-58 RTDNTLGSYLAFT
+58 RIDNSVGSLIAT
-71 SFNHFE
+71 MPFNQFE
-77 DVEGYNPFENEDE
+77 AVDGYNPFEDDNT
-90 LSGYE
+90 LAGYE
-95 GYADKFIHSGSPQE
+95 DYADAFIHSQSPLE
-109 TIAIKERINREIQDR
+109 TSAIKQRIDRQIQDR
-124 KLNTEAGGAGII
+124 KLLAEAGGAGF
-136 TSGIMSLL
+136 TSSLAMGVI
-144 DPVNWAA
+144 DPINVAA
-151 MSLPFGTM
+151 TFIPGGLA
-159 VRGGSIASTAGKFAL
+159 VRGGSVARTAGTLAL
-174 ANAAGGTITE
+174 SNAGAG
-184 AVLSS
+184 VLSETALS
-189 TQQTRTVEES
+189 ATQETRTLTES
-199 LFNIGADAV
+199 ALNVAFDATL
-208 IGGILGSAA
+208 GGVMGSAI

-223 GKLGDSFKN
+223 GALAAKFRN
-232 DLLGEQQI
+232 DVIGEQQT

-268 AMRGPSFI
+268 AIKGPSFV
-276 NKTTSVSPTGRLGQ
+276 NRTMNVSPVGRVAQ
-290 SPSKASRQYNQQLA
+290 SPSKIARQVNQQLA
-304 ENNFTYEKNIEG
+304 ENNFTYAKNEEG
-316 IATPAAV
+316 IASFGAV
-323 ETKVRGYEALIYK
+323 ETAVRRFDALVYK
-336 QVESTNDHFIAF
+336 QVESTRDYYKQYKQAART
-348 KKSGGIFNDKKLNYI
+348 GGDTRMSHI
-363 EFSEQVGDAMRNGDR
+363 EFSEAVGDAMRNGDQ
-378 HAIPEIAEAARS
+378 HAIPQVAEAARA
-390 IRPIVES
+390 IRPIVEQ
-397 TRDIMIELGILDKN
+397 TKNHMVELGILREG
-411 VKVSTAESYFPRIYK
+411 VKVTTAESYFPRIYK
-426 FDKIISDRTKF
+426 FDKILSDRSEF
-437 KKILADYLEETNQI
+437 KKVIADWLGETNQI

-474 PAADKL
+474 PAAEKL

-505 RLIGEKQAVADELN
+505 RLIGEKQAVADELSA
-519 TLKGLDKQTKKQAK
+519 LKGLEKQTKKQAK
-533 RQSQL
+533 RQAQL

-569 NEHARLSRH
+569 NEYARLSRH

-592 MRRMEPMDREGLEA
+592 MRRMEPMAREELEA

-614 IIGAPS
+614 IIGAPA
-620 GIVSRELIPDGLTK
+620 GIVPGELIPDGLTK

-678 QFGRVDMA
+678 RFGRVDM
-686 DQIKAITDDYSRMIS
+686 DGQIKAITEDYNRLIS
-701 EFRHPKRESIE
+701 EATTPKE
-712 KKLAS
+712 
-717 AKFDKDKA
+717 
-725 KFAKQLDKIS
+725 
-735 KEESKSR
+735 R

-796 TLSSL
+796 TISSL

-811 GLRSSLKPLGKMLTN
+811 GLRSALKPLGKMMTD
-826 ISAMRIAKADL
+826 ISKMRIAKADL
-837 REMGIGLEYVLSS
+837 REMGIGLEYALSS
-850 RSKAFADL
+850 RSKVIADL
-858 SDPYSRRSFLERGL
+858 NDPYSRRSFLERGL
-872 TWSSQKFGNLTL
+872 EWSSQKFGNFTL
-884 MNQYTDV
+884 MNQYTDT
-891 MKMWTGLIT
+891 MKMWSGLIT

-907 AKAVAGGKKLSKKE
+907 ANAVAGGKKLSKKE

-935 HRIAEQYSRHGED
+935 RRIADQYSRHGED
-948 LDGLLTGHSHLWDDR
+948 LDGLLTGHSHMWDDR

-1036 LGALVYVLKSML
+1036 LGSLVYVLKSMM
-1048 AGRDIN
+1048 AGREIN
-1054 TEPAN
+1054 TDPAN

-1082 NLSGGTYGMSAL
+1082 NLSGGTYGMSAM
-1094 FGAPP
+1094 FGGPP

-1133 EFGDREVRSS
+1133 EFDDREVRSV

-1152 LYLAPLLNQVEDQ
+1152 FYLAPLLNQVEEQ
-1165 LK
+1165 MK

>member
-1 MPVYEYSDSD
+1 MPIYEMEPEHILSADVNAIQQPEPVYGD
-11 NNFFS
+11 N
-16 AETTDIQR
+16 
-24 PEPKFGDEKLP
+24 EKP
-35 TWTEAL
+35 SWYAPL
-41 NPFSEN
+41 NPLDDSNET
-47 KVLSDVRDASF
+47 KRLRDAAF
-58 RTDNTLGSYLAFT
+58 RIDNSVGSLIAT
-71 SFNHFE
+71 IPFNQFE
-77 DVEGYNPFENEDE
+77 AVEGYNPFEDDNT
-90 LSGYE
+90 LAGYE
-95 GYADKFIHSGSPQE
+95 DYADAFIHSQSPLE
-109 TIAIKERINREIQDR
+109 TSAIKQRIDRQVQDR
-124 KLNTEAGGAGII
+124 TLLAEAGGAGF
-136 TSGIMSLL
+136 TSSLAMGVI
-144 DPVNWAA
+144 DPINVAA
-151 MSLPFGTM
+151 TFIPGGLA
-159 VRGGSIASTAGKFAL
+159 VRGGSVARTAGTLAL
-174 ANAAGGTITE
+174 SNAGAG
-184 AVLSS
+184 VLSETALS
-189 TQQTRTVEES
+189 ATQETRTLTES
-199 LFNIGADAV
+199 ALNVAFDATL
-208 IGGILGSAA
+208 GGVMGSAI

-223 GKLGDSFKN
+223 GALAAKFRN
-232 DLLGEQQI
+232 DVIGEQQT

-268 AMRGPSFI
+268 AIKGPSFV
-276 NKTTSVSPTGRLGQ
+276 NRTMNVSPVGRVAQ
-290 SPSKASRQYNQQLA
+290 SPSKIARQVNQQLA
-304 ENNFTYEKNIEG
+304 ENNFTYAKNEEG
-316 IATPAAV
+316 IASFGAV
-323 ETKVRGYEALIYK
+323 ETAVRRFDALVYK
-336 QVESTNDHFIAF
+336 QVESTRDYYKQYKQA
-348 KKSGGIFNDKKLNYI
+348 SRTGGDTRMSHI
-363 EFSEQVGDAMRNGDR
+363 EFSEAVGDAMRNGDQ
-378 HAIPEIAEAARS
+378 HAIPQVAEAARA
-390 IRPIVES
+390 IRPIVEQ
-397 TRDIMIELGILDKN
+397 TKNHMVELGILRDG
-411 VKVSTAESYFPRIYK
+411 VKVTTAESYFPRIYK
-426 FDKIISDRTKF
+426 FDKILSDRSEF
-437 KKILADYLEETNQI
+437 KKVIADWLGETNQI

-498 SEVDKNI
+498 SEVDKNV
-505 RLIGEKQAVADELN
+505 RLIGERQAVTDELSA
-519 TLKGLDKQTKKQAK
+519 LRGLEKQTKKQAK
-533 RQSQL
+533 RQAQL

-547 AEQTLPKLQRHLE
+547 AEQKLPKLQRHLE
-560 ILDKPRQFR
+560 LLDKPRHFR
-569 NEHARLSRH
+569 NEHAKLARH

-592 MRRMEPMDREGLEA
+592 MRRMEPMAREELEA

-614 IIGAPS
+614 IIGAPA
-620 GIVSRELIPDGLTK
+620 GIVPGELIPDGLTK
-634 HAGFTKAR
+634 HAGFTKTR

-678 QFGRVDMA
+678 RFGRVDM
-686 DQIKAITDDYSRMIS
+686 DGQIKAITEDYNRLIS
-701 EFRHPKRESIE
+701 EAATPKE
-712 KKLAS
+712 
-717 AKFDKDKA
+717 
-725 KFAKQLDKIS
+725 
-735 KEESKSR
+735 R

-796 TLSSL
+796 TISSL

-811 GLRSSLKPLGKMLTN
+811 GLRSALKPLGKMMTD
-826 ISAMRIAKADL
+826 ISKMRIAKADL
-837 REMGIGLEYVLSS
+837 REMGIGLEYALSS
-850 RSKAFADL
+850 RSKVIADL
-858 SDPYSRRSFLERGL
+858 NDPYSRRSFLERGL
-872 TWSSQKFGNLTL
+872 EWSSQKFGNFTL
-884 MNQYTDV
+884 MNQYTDT
-891 MKMWTGLIT
+891 MKMWSGLIT

-907 AKAVAGGKKLSKKE
+907 ANAVAGGKKLSKKE

-935 HRIAEQYSRHGED
+935 HRIADQYSRHGED

-1036 LGALVYVLKSML
+1036 LGSLVYVLKSMM
-1048 AGRDIN
+1048 AGREIN
-1054 TEPAN
+1054 TDPSN

-1082 NLSGGTYGMSAL
+1082 NLSGGTYGMSAM
-1094 FGAPP
+1094 FGGPP

-1133 EFGDREVRSS
+1133 EFDDREVRSV

-1152 LYLAPLLNQVEDQ
+1152 FYLAPLLNQVEEQ
-1165 LK
+1165 MK